1 MLLSIKSI
9 LWMYS
14 TLVITY
20 MLPKVKAEKK
30 TLVKGSL
37 SGTSVLPCFFSTTPT
52 IASSYA
58 AEYLRI
64 KWSKVELDKSG
75 KDAKETTVLVAQNGN
90 IKIGQS
96 YKDRVSVPTHSE
108 ETGDA
113 SLTFSK
119 LRASDAGVY
128 RCDVMYGVEDTQGI
142 VSLAVEGVVFH
153 YRAATSRYT
162 LNFTQA
168 QQTCLENGAVIAS
181 PEQLKAAYED
191 GFEQCDAGWL
201 SDQTVRYPIRHP
213 RIGCFGDKMGKKG
226 VRTYG
231 RRFPNE
237 TYDVY
242 CYVEHMEDEVVHV
255 SVPEKL
261 TFEEAKELCQKRDG
275 VLASV
280 GNMYVAWRNG
290 FDQCDYGWL
299 ADGSVR
305 YPASVAR
312 PQCGGGLLGVRT
324 LYRYENQTGFPY
336 PDSKFDAYCYERKKV
351 ITEPTTVKLITSLK
365 TDSVKSSSAKVTLKP
380 PVFETSITEVAVT
393 KTEAPALEETTLET
407 AEDTKMT
414 TDVAEEK
421 REMEVLMENIKLT
434 TLLPQTVTDGEI
446 STYET
451 LGRTEYDVSPRL
463 TESTSAALELEHT
476 YSEAELPEEQGRSE
490 SIEDA
495 FLTSIIFQDSTA
507 VAKSS
512 TGLWEDTETGDT
524 HKHDADN
531 QTEQIE
537 VGPMMTATD
546 SLLPPSRREFP
557 RTGTSV
563 SLTKE
568 NMYLGAHSTKE
579 PTKKSMEAKSDKK
592 LTTVVIP
599 KSLFTDQYDLTT
611 EGEGRESM
619 YTVMPDRI
627 SGVATGS
634 VPESDVP
641 AASESPVEEHAV
653 TTGQYSTAD
662 ESSPFIKFSSAAVF
676 DNEASAEGSRE
687 DLRDVQPTMSSGI
700 PVSFSVSAVNQTGSE
715 AIVLSGSTV
724 SLQNFGEHTTSAS
737 HSSQQTEGSAIL
749 EEQEK
754 AKEPETRTMD
764 VKISHATTVIPTY
777 VTAESEGRSASEKFT
792 HSPPASGMWLPTDKD
807 QGYMTEES
815 SHTKRIHE
823 LDTEDGI
830 SGMEPTSSPGQI
842 TEYTKHPGAPISAV
856 TDETET
862 SMEPAETKS
871 DEEAVSADFD
881 QNKDTTGVSHT
892 SSSLDLEMIT
902 VSKISVN
909 KSSATIKSFS
919 SSSVTVLPTGMHA
932 VMEVTEHE
940 GDETSGYVLKTSIPT
955 PEVEQ
960 REATETLVATVAM
973 PAEEVS
979 TEMEVSIPTE
989 MEISIP
995 TEMEVSKHTVTEES
1009 QTSIETSTEES
1020 VATLQD
1026 RKGTPSAG
1034 FGGTKGSIIFTDVR
1048 KVDTTVPQKE
1058 HDASLVPV
1066 TVESEVTRDMPVTD
1080 QTPLDGIFHTET
1092 TAKDSEVFP
1101 EEFSLKDRDKD
1112 IATES
1117 TLSVTSVQIQE
1128 QKTAPGSQSSQ
1139 MAFQEKQDETGS
1151 AYDETYPATK
1161 VSVPAV
1167 ELTDYGRILGRDETS
1182 TRTLR
1187 LTVTPKAETATDEEE
1202 NVTEVMPIT
1211 AGTQAK
1217 TYDSRGTPTREED
1230 SDVVSWESVL
1240 PPLTMPTGRSTV
1252 ESITRLTLGASPGQ
1266 TLEGSGVSEEPEEIK
1281 TAIFSANATDKATIL
1296 SGVTTPSISAVD
1308 KIQTTSASKPFVTQK
1323 SPRIIP
1329 EEEEEVTSND
1339 IIIIDESIS
1348 PSKATAD
1355 DDLTGKML
1363 EPEID
1368 KEYFTAST
1376 ATAVAR
1382 PTTPPKVKEATEA
1395 LQPQEV
1401 SPSTSHPDSGNDI
1414 RLYVIQITG
1423 NDTDHPVNEFLDL
1436 FNRHMLPHAIDEP
1449 HIDAESTQTE
1459 PCTSDSVQD
1468 SSEYIILDPF
1478 FPDFIEFEE
1487 EDDCENTTDVTTP
1500 PALQFI
1506 NGKQQVTSATKS
1518 TKAEEAR
1525 SDQIESVAH
1534 SKNVTFSQINETN
1547 TFIIP
1552 ETEASGTMQ
1561 PSKAGEVIGV
1571 FEVTQPTA
1579 DVAMLEPVYS
1589 GESEVAT
1596 TDKSIAITSSY
1607 EQSLQKNK
1615 GTITWHGT
1623 EENSTKDTN
1632 HLLLITNESS
1642 GDGSTESDLSSSV
1655 FSEIVTMSRKEDDEK
1670 NSGVTSAPDAFTVE
1684 SSAVT
1689 ASLDAVFN
1697 TATVGISVKDLIP
1710 EEATPAPGDHYKST
1724 VKLNANSPL
1733 ENLLETSNHT
1743 AKPEMS
1749 AASFIVLEGSGDV
1762 EEDITVTSATTTE
1775 TAVTET
1781 LSMQDGSLG
1790 SGTVLPTEI
1799 SVTISGITSAL
1810 PSGISTLYS
1819 AFDQSSEVTVATNSV
1834 SEFIMQ
1840 KVVTSSFVTEKSVE
1854 VEKEIQTTVYSS
1866 QENSATAAEGNSDL
1880 NEFGSTTNE
1889 VRTVSQEPTLL
1900 RKTVPVTGTVSSEMK
1915 KVTTIPFLREKKL
1928 FINEGSAEE
1937 PVDIFSGG
1945 PTRKV
1950 VSTDSP
1956 FIDSGSGDI
1965 DVIIESATLTSVP
1978 LRPVTETQTEK
1989 HEGKVY
1995 SIDDASL
2002 MNATT
2007 EYEEHARTDES
2018 AISVSSTG
2026 SDGLAKESGVATQT
2040 SQDVFSTGK
2049 PGEQNQ
2055 ETEPTHIVPSEVK
2068 SSPDSRKEIIFH
2080 VAPGV
2085 KTEDLE
2091 TSEVTSSP
2099 ESVVS
2104 NSPHDIM
2111 VTHGT
2116 GSIKAVAESAESKNA
2131 KVSSSTVSVGKILLI
2146 EHGSGEEFKGDSST
2160 TKLMSN
2166 GPTEEIL
2173 GSHFSFIDQGSGEAD
2188 TFIESFAK
2196 PAVSPTGRP
2205 ESQEKYDKK
2214 VVSTPSKDHA
2224 FTTEPDELVT
2234 STEHEIT
2241 TLETVTDIGME
2252 GKTIDELTVR
2262 AFSTKISLVNDTHS
2276 GEDRPREISTKAIE
2290 SSEETT
2296 TDSFFKSTQANH
2308 EHLGFLN
2315 IPTVS
2320 PYSEEKELETESVK
2334 KILLSF
2340 NDDRVTE
2347 PVNIERTYISSP
2359 VTDIEQ
2365 EEELVQNIFP
2375 TKDIPRSLLTPK
2387 EEKLTNNELI
2397 GDPLFSGQGS
2407 GDDLAVIPSVV
2418 TLSVK
2423 EIMSTS
2429 SPQTS
2434 HPASM
2439 RPNLSTDK
2447 TQDFE
2452 RESTESNAEVNE
2464 EVTSAVTEL
2473 LSETDPF
2480 PSSVI
2485 TPALAEESSR
2495 SFISKEI
2502 KEMTHYF
2509 LVTEEPHNKET
2520 NYRRGEN
2527 ETDRTTAT
2535 SKVVSQEETS
2545 HLLIKD
2551 GVTPVSVILS
2561 GTPNPE
2567 TEESL
2572 VASTTKMPGRIL
2584 TESSGEGSG
2593 WVGVLDS
2600 SSPDMFTHLSVPPV
2614 SKVELNASSSV
2625 PGEVYS
2631 EVMTTEAP
2639 IDGSQTVVTELASLF
2654 TEEKEIM
2661 AHPSAVQPKTATSEE
2676 LTSDTGIYE
2685 KIIPM
2690 IDDKRSVILNVS
2702 VYGDITLIEE
2712 RLQIP
2717 SEETTIIDMDHSK
2730 SMPEDIISVQT
2741 MPNSVIQSTYG
2752 GDDSMTAEG
2761 EKYDSTPKFSIT
2773 KEKTLGSGD
2782 SLSLTTSSQPSSESV
2797 TAEHRPKSDD
2807 KDLPSGNAM
2816 TFATETLI
2824 TTKLSEL
2831 GIFLP
2836 TVPSLASPR
2845 VPHESKHVVT
2855 STTEDTYELNTSANN
2870 RVIADQSETFSVSGF
2885 SGMGQDELD
2894 DKQSVLPSLTPVLT
2908 TETEETLTT
2917 DMLDVSIVTTQHTS
2931 QLTTVSSSKN
2941 EENHPTVYTNTK
2953 SASAEYEETDSV
2965 SFYSVP
2971 QTPKSSVTVQLVN
2984 GVSEYP
2990 EVVVPSTSSSKDLDQ
3005 SNHSSEGTFKEV
3017 SSDIAATYKPPTTE
3031 LLDRTE
3037 SSLLE
3042 FSLKPISES
3051 TTTESTP
3058 HFNRLVTDRIEETET
3073 SVTDLAV
3080 EEEATVSGDSPSIH
3094 VLPTDFL
3101 NFGERVSTDA
3111 PKVSTME
3118 VEASSGRVNNPH
3130 QEDDRSTT
3138 REIPWLFSTPVSD
3151 SPNSIESEVL
3161 KPDQEAVTMLASSS
3175 QPLDR
3180 STETQST
3187 LFGQEEITTISSNI
3201 ATNSTDPGN
3210 SPYQNEPSTISSEE
3224 PNTIELVT
3232 SSFSLPE
3239 VTNGSDFLIGTSVGS
3254 VEGTAVQIPG
3264 QDPCKSN
3271 PCLNGGTCYPR
3282 GSFYICTCLPGFNG
3296 EQCELDID
3304 ECQSNPCRNGATCID
3319 GLNTFTCLCLP
3330 SYIGALCEQDT
3341 ETCDYGWHKFQGQ
3354 CYKYFAH
3361 RRTWDT
3367 AERECRLQGAHLTSI
3382 LSHEEQI
3389 FVNRIGHDYQWIG
3402 LNDKMFERDFR
3413 WTDGSP
3419 LQYENWRPN
3428 QPDSF
3433 FSAGEDC
3440 VVIIWH
3446 ENGQWNDVPC
3456 NYHLTYTCKKGT
3468 VACGQPPVVENAK
3481 TFGKMKPRYEINS
3494 LIRYHCKDGFIQR
3507 HIPTIRCQ
3515 GNGRWDMPKITCMN
3529 PSTYQRTY
3537 SKKYYYKH
3545 SSSGKG
3551 TSLNSSKHYHR
3562 WIRTWQDSRR

>member
-1 MLLSIKSI
+1 MLLSIKGI

-30 TLVKGSL
+30 TMVKGSL

-113 SLTFSK
+113 SLIFSK

-168 QQTCLENGAVIAS
+168 QQTCLDNGAVIAT

-261 TFEEAKELCQKRDG
+261 TFEEAKELCRKRDG

-280 GNMYVAWRNG
+280 GNLYVAWRNG

-336 PDSKFDAYCYERKKV
+336 PDSKFDAYCYERKKIV
-351 ITEPTTVKLITSLK
+351 SEPTTVKLITSMK

-380 PVFETSITEVAVT
+380 PVSETLITEVAVT
-393 KTEAPALEETTLET
+393 KTEVPALEETTLGTE
-407 AEDTKMT
+407 EDTEMT

-446 STYET
+446 STYDP
-451 LGRTEYDVSPRL
+451 LGRTEHDVSPRL

-512 TGLWEDTETGDT
+512 TGSWEDTEAGDT
-524 HKHDADN
+524 QKHDADN

-546 SLLPPSRREFP
+546 SLLPTSPREFP

-579 PTKKSMEAKSDKK
+579 PTKKSMEAKSDNK

-599 KSLFTDQYDLTT
+599 KALFTDQYDLTT

-619 YTVMPDRI
+619 YTVMPDRV
-627 SGVATGS
+627 SGMATGS
-634 VPESDVP
+634 VAGSDV
-641 AASESPVEEHAV
+641 ASETFVGDNAV
-653 TTGQYSTAD
+653 TNGQFSTAD
-662 ESSPFIKFSSAAVF
+662 ESTPFVRFSSATVF
-676 DNEASAEGSRE
+676 DIEASAEGSKE
-687 DLRDVQPTMSSGI
+687 DLRDVQPTMPPGI

-715 AIVLSGSTV
+715 AITLSGNTASP
-724 SLQNFGEHTTSAS
+724 QNFGESATYVI
-737 HSSQQTEGSAIL
+737 HSSQQMEGSAAL

-754 AKEPETRTMD
+754 TKEPEMNTMD
-764 VKISHATTVIPTY
+764 VRISHATTVVPTG
-777 VTAESEGRSASEKFT
+777 VTAVSEERSASEKFT
-792 HSPPASGMWLPTDKD
+792 QAPPASGMWLLTDKD
-807 QGYMTEES
+807 QGYMTEGS

-830 SGMEPTSSPGQI
+830 SGMEPTSSPGHI
-842 TEYTKHPGAPISAV
+842 AEYTKHPAAPISAV

-881 QNKDTTGVSHT
+881 QSKDTTSVSHT
-892 SSSLDLEMIT
+892 SSFLDLEMIT
-902 VSKISVN
+902 VSKISVDE
-909 KSSATIKSFS
+909 SSATVKSLS
-919 SSSVTVLPTGMHA
+919 SSSVTVLPAAMPT
-932 VMEVTEHE
+932 VLEVTEHE
-940 GDETSGYVLKTSIPT
+940 GDETSGYVLKMSLPT

-960 REATETLVATVAM
+960 REATETSIAT

-979 TEMEVSIPTE
+979 TG
-989 MEISIP
+989 
-995 TEMEVSKHTVTEES
+995 MEVSKYTVTEGG
-1009 QTSIETSTEES
+1009 QTSIATSDEEES

-1034 FGGTKGSIIFTDVR
+1034 FGGTKEFIVFTDAT

-1066 TVESEVTRDMPVTD
+1066 TVESEVTRDMAVTD
-1080 QTPLDGIFHTET
+1080 QTPFGGIFHPEATEI
-1092 TAKDSEVFP
+1092 TAKGSEVFP
-1101 EEFSLKDRDKD
+1101 EGFSTKDQDKEPD
-1112 IATES
+1112 TATES
-1117 TLSVTSVQIQE
+1117 TLSVTSVQIHE
-1128 QKTAPGSQSSQ
+1128 QKTAPGSESSQ
-1139 MAFQEKQDETGS
+1139 TTIQEKQDETGS
-1151 AYDETYPATK
+1151 AYDEMYPATE

-1167 ELTDYGRILGRDETS
+1167 KLADYGRVLGPDETS
-1182 TRTLR
+1182 TRTLH
-1187 LTVTPKAETATDEEE
+1187 LPVPPKAETATDQEEK
-1202 NVTEVMPIT
+1202 VTEVMPVT

-1217 TYDSRGTPTREED
+1217 AYESRGTPAREEG

-1240 PPLTMPTGRSTV
+1240 SPHMMPTGRSTV
-1252 ESITRLTLGASPGQ
+1252 ESITHLNLGASPSQ
-1266 TLEGSGVSEEPEEIK
+1266 TVEGSGTSEEPEEIIP
-1281 TAIFSANATDKATIL
+1281 AIFSANATDKATIL
-1296 SGVTTPSISAVD
+1296 SDVTTPSVSAVE
-1308 KIQTTSASKPFVTQK
+1308 KIQPTSASKPFVTQK

-1355 DDLTGKML
+1355 DDLTRKVL

-1382 PTTPPKVKEATEA
+1382 PTAPPKVKEATEA

-1436 FNRHMLPHAIDEP
+1436 FSRHMLPHAIDEP
-1449 HIDAESTQTE
+1449 HIDAESAQTE

-1478 FPDFIEFEE
+1478 FPNFIEFEE
-1487 EDDCENTTDVTTP
+1487 EEDCENTTDVTTP

-1506 NGKQQVTSATKS
+1506 NGKQQVTSAPKS

-1547 TFIIP
+1547 TFIIS

-1561 PSKAGEVIGV
+1561 PSKAGEVIGA

-1589 GESEVAT
+1589 GESEVVT

-1607 EQSLQKNK
+1607 EQSLQKTK
-1615 GTITWHGT
+1615 ETITWHGT
-1623 EENSTKDTN
+1623 EESSTKDTKN
-1632 HLLLITNESS
+1632 LLLITSESS

-1655 FSEIVTMSRKEDDEK
+1655 SSEIVTTRKEDDEK
-1670 NSGVTSAPDAFTVE
+1670 NSDITSAPDAFTVE

-1689 ASLDAVFN
+1689 TSLDAVFN
-1697 TATVGISVKDLIP
+1697 TATVGIGVKNLTL
-1710 EEATPAPGDHYKST
+1710 EKATPAPGDHEKST
-1724 VKLNANSPL
+1724 LKLNANSPV
-1733 ENLLETSNHT
+1733 ENLLETSTHA
-1743 AKPEMS
+1743 AKPGMS
-1749 AASFIVLEGSGDV
+1749 TASFLVLEGSGDV
-1762 EEDITVTSATTTE
+1762 EEDTTVTSAMTTE

-1781 LSMQDGSLG
+1781 LSMQDISLG
-1790 SGTVLPTEI
+1790 SGTELPTET
-1799 SVTISGITSAL
+1799 SVTISGITSVL
-1810 PSGISTLYS
+1810 PRGISSLYS
-1819 AFDQSSEVTVATNSV
+1819 AFDQSSEVIVATNPV
-1834 SEFIMQ
+1834 SELITE
-1840 KVVTSSFVTEKSVE
+1840 KVVVSSPVTEKNIE
-1854 VEKEIQTTVYSS
+1854 DEKETQTTVYSS
-1866 QENSATAAEGNSDL
+1866 QENSATAAEGNLEL
-1880 NEFGSTTNE
+1880 NELGSTTSE
-1889 VRTVSQEPTLL
+1889 VRTVSQEPTPL
-1900 RKTVPVTGTVSSEMK
+1900 RKTVLVTDTVSSEIK
-1915 KVTTIPFLREKKL
+1915 KVTTVPLLREKV
-1928 FINEGSAEE
+1928 FINEGSAEQ

-1950 VSTDSP
+1950 VSTDSL
-1956 FIDSGSGDI
+1956 FIDTGSGDI
-1965 DVIIESATLTSVP
+1965 EVITESATLSPVP
-1978 LRPVTETQTEK
+1978 LRPITETQTQK
-1989 HEGKVY
+1989 HEGRVY
-1995 SIDDASL
+1995 STGDAPL
-2002 MNATT
+2002 KNATT
-2007 EYEEHARTDES
+2007 EYEEHARTGES

-2026 SDGLAKESGVATQT
+2026 SDGLTKESGVASQM
-2040 SQDVFSTGK
+2040 SQDVFHTGNL
-2049 PGEQNQ
+2049 GEQTQ
-2055 ETEPTHIVPSEVK
+2055 ERETTYTAPSEVK
-2068 SSPDSRKEIIFH
+2068 PSPDSRKEIVSH

-2091 TSEVTSSP
+2091 MGEVTSPP
-2099 ESVVS
+2099 ESAVS
-2104 NSPHDIM
+2104 NSPHDVM

-2116 GSIKAVAESAESKNA
+2116 GSIKAVADSTESKNA
-2131 KVSSSTVSVGKILLI
+2131 KVSSSTASLGKILLI

-2160 TKLMSN
+2160 TKLISN

-2173 GSHFSFIDQGSGEAD
+2173 GSNFSFVDQGSGEAD
-2188 TFIESFAK
+2188 TLIESFAK
-2196 PAVSPTGRP
+2196 TAVSPTERP
-2205 ESQEKYDKK
+2205 ETQEKYDKK
-2214 VVSTPSKDHA
+2214 VVSTPSMDHT
-2224 FTTEPDELVT
+2224 FTTEPDASHKSQVT
-2234 STEHEIT
+2234 STEHEVT
-2241 TLETVTDIGME
+2241 TMGTVTGIRME
-2252 GKTIDELTVR
+2252 EKAIDELTVR
-2262 AFSTKISLVNDTHS
+2262 AFPTKIPLVDDIHPEGDT
-2276 GEDRPREISTKAIE
+2276 PREISPKAIE

-2296 TDSFFKSTQANH
+2296 TDPFFKNTQANH

-2315 IPTVS
+2315 VPTVS

-2334 KILLSF
+2334 DILLPF

-2347 PVNIERTYISSP
+2347 SVKFEMEHISSP

-2365 EEELVQNIFP
+2365 EEELIQNIFP

-2387 EEKLTNNELI
+2387 EEKITNNELI
-2397 GDPLFSGQGS
+2397 SDPLFSGEGS
-2407 GDDLAVIPSVV
+2407 GDDLAVISSVV
-2418 TLSVK
+2418 PPAVK

-2429 SPQTS
+2429 SPQTY
-2434 HPASM
+2434 PANTE
-2439 RPNLSTDK
+2439 PKFSTDK

-2452 RESTESNAEVNE
+2452 RGSTESNAEVNE
-2464 EVTSAVTEL
+2464 EVKSAVTEL
-2473 LSETDPF
+2473 LAETEDQF

-2485 TPALAEESSR
+2485 TSSPALAEESTKNLS
-2495 SFISKEI
+2495 SKEI
-2502 KEMTHYF
+2502 EEMTHYF
-2509 LVTEEPHNKET
+2509 VTIEEPRNMGT
-2520 NYRRGEN
+2520 DYRRGEN
-2527 ETDRTTAT
+2527 ETNGTTAT
-2535 SKVVSQEETS
+2535 SKAVSQEETS
-2545 HLLIKD
+2545 HILIKD
-2551 GVTPVSVILS
+2551 GITPVSVILS
-2561 GTPNPE
+2561 GTPNLE
-2567 TEESL
+2567 TKESL
-2572 VASTTKMPGRIL
+2572 VTSAPRMPGRL
-2584 TESSGEGSG
+2584 LPESSGEGSG

-2600 SSPDMFTHLSVPPV
+2600 SSPDMFTHLSIPPV

-2639 IDGSQTVVTELASLF
+2639 IDGSQTVTTALASLF
-2654 TEEKEIM
+2654 TEAKEIM
-2661 AHPSAVQPKTATSEE
+2661 ENPSDVQPKTATSEE
-2676 LTSDTGIYE
+2676 LTSDTGISE

-2690 IDDKRSVILNVS
+2690 IDDKRNVILNVS

-2741 MPNSVIQSTYG
+2741 MPNPVIQSTYG

-2773 KEKTLGSGD
+2773 KEKTLGSD
-2782 SLSLTTSSQPSSESV
+2782 DSLTTSSQPSSESV
-2797 TAEHRPKSDD
+2797 TAGHRPKSDD
-2807 KDLPSGNAM
+2807 KDLGSGNAM
-2816 TFATETLI
+2816 RFTTESLI
-2824 TTKLSEL
+2824 TTELSEL

-2836 TVPSLASPR
+2836 TVPSLASPQ

-2870 RVIADQSETFSVSGF
+2870 QVIANQSETISVSGF
-2885 SGMGQDELD
+2885 SGMGQEEPD
-2894 DKQSVLPSLTPVLT
+2894 DKQTMIPSLTPVLT
-2908 TETEETLTT
+2908 AETEKALTT
-2917 DMLDVSIVTTQHTS
+2917 DMLDVSDVTTQQTS
-2931 QLTTVSSSKN
+2931 QLTSVSFSKN
-2941 EENHPTVYTNTK
+2941 EDNHPTVYTNTK
-2953 SASAEYEETDSV
+2953 SASAEYEETDSE
-2965 SFYSVP
+2965 SFYSLP

-2990 EVVVPSTSSSKDLDQ
+2990 EVVIPSTSSSKDSDQ
-3005 SNHSSEGTFKEV
+3005 SDHSSEGTFKEV
-3017 SSDIAATYKPPTTE
+3017 SSDIAATYKPPTTD

-3042 FSLKPISES
+3042 FSPKPISES
-3051 TTTESTP
+3051 TTTESSP
-3058 HFNRLVTDRIEETET
+3058 QFNRLVTDRTEETET
-3073 SVTDLAV
+3073 SVSDLAV
-3080 EEEATVSGDSPSIH
+3080 EEEASISGDSPSIH
-3094 VLPTDFL
+3094 VLPTAFL
-3101 NFGERVSTDA
+3101 NFGESASTDV
-3111 PKVSTME
+3111 PKVSTIN
-3118 VEASSGRVNNPH
+3118 VATSSGRVNNLH
-3130 QEDDRSTT
+3130 QEADRSTEK
-3138 REIPWLFSTPVSD
+3138 EIPWLLSTPVSD
-3151 SPNSIESEVL
+3151 SPNSIESEVF

-3180 STETQST
+3180 DTETQSA
-3187 LFGQEEITTISSNI
+3187 LFGREEVTTISSNI
-3201 ATNSTDPGN
+3201 ATNSAAPGN
-3210 SPYQNEPSTISSEE
+3210 SLYQNEQSTISSEE

-3537 SKKYYYKH
+3537 SKKYFYKH

>member
-1 MLLSIKSI
+1 M
-9 LWMYS
+9 
-14 TLVITY
+14 
-20 MLPKVKAEKK
+20 
-30 TLVKGSL
+30 
-37 SGTSVLPCFFSTTPT
+37 
-52 IASSYA
+52 
-58 AEYLRI
+58 
-64 KWSKVELDKSG
+64 
-75 KDAKETTVLVAQNGN
+75 
-90 IKIGQS
+90 
-96 YKDRVSVPTHSE
+96 
-108 ETGDA
+108 
-113 SLTFSK
+113 
-119 LRASDAGVY
+119 
-128 RCDVMYGVEDTQGI
+128 
-142 VSLAVEGVVFH
+142 
-153 YRAATSRYT
+153 
-162 LNFTQA
+162 
-168 QQTCLENGAVIAS
+168 
-181 PEQLKAAYED
+181 
-191 GFEQCDAGWL
+191 
-201 SDQTVRYPIRHP
+201 
-213 RIGCFGDKMGKKG
+213 
-226 VRTYG
+226 
-231 RRFPNE
+231 
-237 TYDVY
+237 
-242 CYVEHMEDEVVHV
+242 
-255 SVPEKL
+255 
-261 TFEEAKELCQKRDG
+261 
-275 VLASV
+275 
-280 GNMYVAWRNG
+280 
-290 FDQCDYGWL
+290 
-299 ADGSVR
+299 
-305 YPASVAR
+305 
-312 PQCGGGLLGVRT
+312 
-324 LYRYENQTGFPY
+324 
-336 PDSKFDAYCYERKKV
+336 
-351 ITEPTTVKLITSLK
+351 
-365 TDSVKSSSAKVTLKP
+365 
-380 PVFETSITEVAVT
+380 
-393 KTEAPALEETTLET
+393 
-407 AEDTKMT
+407 
-414 TDVAEEK
+414 
-421 REMEVLMENIKLT
+421 
-434 TLLPQTVTDGEI
+434 
-446 STYET
+446 
-451 LGRTEYDVSPRL
+451 
-463 TESTSAALELEHT
+463 
-476 YSEAELPEEQGRSE
+476 
-490 SIEDA
+490 
-495 FLTSIIFQDSTA
+495 
-507 VAKSS
+507 
-512 TGLWEDTETGDT
+512 
-524 HKHDADN
+524 
-531 QTEQIE
+531 
-537 VGPMMTATD
+537 
-546 SLLPPSRREFP
+546 
-557 RTGTSV
+557 
-563 SLTKE
+563 
-568 NMYLGAHSTKE
+568 
-579 PTKKSMEAKSDKK
+579 
-592 LTTVVIP
+592 
-599 KSLFTDQYDLTT
+599 
-611 EGEGRESM
+611 
-619 YTVMPDRI
+619 
-627 SGVATGS
+627 
-634 VPESDVP
+634 
-641 AASESPVEEHAV
+641 
-653 TTGQYSTAD
+653 
-662 ESSPFIKFSSAAVF
+662 
-676 DNEASAEGSRE
+676 
-687 DLRDVQPTMSSGI
+687 
-700 PVSFSVSAVNQTGSE
+700 
-715 AIVLSGSTV
+715 
-724 SLQNFGEHTTSAS
+724 
-737 HSSQQTEGSAIL
+737 
-749 EEQEK
+749 
-754 AKEPETRTMD
+754 RTMD
-764 VKISHATTVIPTY
+764 VKIPHATTVIPTC
-777 VTAESEGRSASEKFT
+777 VTAESEGHSASEKFT
-792 HSPPASGMWLPTDKD
+792 QAPPASGMWLPTDKD
-807 QGYMTEES
+807 QEYMTEVS

-830 SGMEPTSSPGQI
+830 SGMEPTSSPGQM
-842 TEYTKHPGAPISAV
+842 TEHTKHPGAPISAIIDV
-856 TDETET
+856 TET
-862 SMEPAETKS
+862 SVEPAETKS
-871 DEEAVSADFD
+871 DEESVSADFD
-881 QNKDTTGVSHT
+881 QSKDTTSVSHT

-902 VSKISVN
+902 VSKISVDE
-909 KSSATIKSFS
+909 SSATIMSFS
-919 SSSVTVLPTGMHA
+919 SSSVTVLPTA
-932 VMEVTEHE
+932 IPTVMEVTEHKGGE
-940 GDETSGYVLKTSIPT
+940 IPGYVLKTSIPT

-960 REATETLVATVAM
+960 REATETLVATS
-973 PAEEVS
+973 AEEVS
-979 TEMEVSIPTE
+979 TEMEVSTY
-989 MEISIP
+989 
-995 TEMEVSKHTVTEES
+995 TVTEEG
-1009 QTSIETSTEES
+1009 QTSIASSAEEES

-1034 FGGTKGSIIFTDVR
+1034 FGGTKESIIFTGVT

-1080 QTPLDGIFHTET
+1080 QSPFDGIFHTEATET

-1101 EEFSLKDRDKD
+1101 EELFTKDQDT
-1112 IATES
+1112 ATES
-1117 TLSVTSVQIQE
+1117 TLSVTSVQTHE
-1128 QKTAPGSQSSQ
+1128 QKTAPGSESPQT
-1139 MAFQEKQDETGS
+1139 AIQEKQDETGS
-1151 AYDETYPATK
+1151 AYDETYPATE

-1167 ELTDYGRILGRDETS
+1167 KLTDYGRVLGPDEAT
-1182 TRTLR
+1182 TRTLH
-1187 LTVTPKAETATDEEE
+1187 LTMTLKAETATDQEEK
-1202 NVTEVMPIT
+1202 VTEVMPIT
-1211 AGTQAK
+1211 SGTQAK
-1217 TYDSRGTPTREED
+1217 TYESRGTPTREED

-1240 PPLTMPTGRSTV
+1240 PPHTMPTGHSTV
-1252 ESITRLTLGASPGQ
+1252 ESIAHLTLGASPSQ
-1266 TLEGSGVSEEPEEIK
+1266 TLEGSGISEEPEEIK
-1281 TAIFSANATDKATIL
+1281 TAVFSANATDKATIL
-1296 SGVTTPSISAVD
+1296 SDVTPHSISAVD
-1308 KIQTTSASKPFVTQK
+1308 KIQPTSASKPFVTQK

-1382 PTTPPKVKEATEA
+1382 PTAPPKVKEATEA
-1395 LQPQEV
+1395 LQSQEV

-1436 FNRHMLPHAIDEP
+1436 FSRHMLPHAIDEP
-1449 HIDAESTQTE
+1449 HIDAESAQTE

-1478 FPDFIEFEE
+1478 FPNFIDFEE
-1487 EDDCENTTDVTTP
+1487 EEDCENTTDVTTP

-1506 NGKQQVTSATKS
+1506 NGKQQVTSAPKS

-1561 PSKAGEVIGV
+1561 PSKAGEVIGA

-1589 GESEVAT
+1589 GESEVST

-1615 GTITWHGT
+1615 ETVTWHGT
-1623 EENSTKDTN
+1623 EESSTKDTKN
-1632 HLLLITNESS
+1632 LLLITSESS

-1670 NSGVTSAPDAFTVE
+1670 NYSITSAPDAFTVE

-1697 TATVGISVKDLIP
+1697 TATVGTGVKDLIP
-1710 EEATPAPGDHYKST
+1710 EESTPAPGDHNKST
-1724 VKLNANSPL
+1724 IKLNANSPV
-1733 ENLLETSNHT
+1733 ENLLETSSHT

-1749 AASFIVLEGSGDV
+1749 ASSFLVLEGSGDV
-1762 EEDITVTSATTTE
+1762 EEDITVTSAMTTE

-1781 LSMQDGSLG
+1781 LSMQDISLG

-1810 PSGISTLYS
+1810 PRGINTLYS

-1834 SEFIMQ
+1834 SEFITE
-1840 KVVTSSFVTEKSVE
+1840 KVVASSLVTERNIE
-1854 VEKEIQTTVYSS
+1854 DEKEIQTTVYSS
-1866 QENSATAAEGNSDL
+1866 QENSATAAEGNSEL
-1880 NEFGSTTNE
+1880 NEHGSTTSE

-1900 RKTVPVTGTVSSEMK
+1900 RKTVPVTGTISSEIR
-1915 KVTTIPFLREKKL
+1915 KVTTVPLLREKNL

-1937 PVDIFSGG
+1937 PADIFSGG
-1945 PTRKV
+1945 PTRTV

-1956 FIDSGSGDI
+1956 FIDAGSGDM

-1978 LRPVTETQTEK
+1978 LKPVTETQTEK

-2002 MNATT
+2002 KNATT
-2007 EYEEHARTDES
+2007 EYEEHAKTDES

-2026 SDGLAKESGVATQT
+2026 SDGLTNEAGVASQI
-2040 SQDVFSTGK
+2040 SQDVFSTGNL
-2049 PGEQNQ
+2049 GEQNQ
-2055 ETEPTHIVPSEVK
+2055 ETQPTYTAPSEVK
-2068 SSPDSRKEIIFH
+2068 SSPASRKEVISH

-2091 TSEVTSSP
+2091 TGEVTSSP

-2116 GSIKAVAESAESKNA
+2116 GSIKAVAESTESKNA
-2131 KVSSSTVSVGKILLI
+2131 KVSSSTVSLGKILLI
-2146 EHGSGEEFKGDSST
+2146 EHGSGEDFNGDSST

-2173 GSHFSFIDQGSGEAD
+2173 GSHFSFIDPGSGETD

-2196 PAVSPTGRP
+2196 TTVSPTGTP
-2205 ESQEKYDKK
+2205 ETREKYDKK
-2214 VVSTPSKDHA
+2214 VVSTPSMDHA
-2224 FTTEPDELVT
+2224 FTTKPDELVT
-2234 STEHEIT
+2234 STEHEET
-2241 TLETVTDIGME
+2241 TMGTVTDIRME
-2252 GKTIDELTVR
+2252 KKTIDELTMR
-2262 AFSTKISLVNDTHS
+2262 AFTTKVPLLEDIHS
-2276 GEDRPREISTKAIE
+2276 GEDRPREISPKAIE

-2296 TDSFFKSTQANH
+2296 TDPFLKSTQANYV
-2308 EHLGFLN
+2308 HLEFLSV
-2315 IPTVS
+2315 PTVS

-2334 KILLSF
+2334 KILLPF

-2347 PVNIERTYISSP
+2347 PVKIERKYISSP

-2375 TKDIPRSLLTPK
+2375 TKDTPRPLLTPK
-2387 EEKLTNNELI
+2387 KEELMNNELI

-2407 GDDLAVIPSVV
+2407 GDDLAVISSVV
-2418 TLSVK
+2418 PLAVK

-2429 SPQTS
+2429 SPHTS
-2434 HPASM
+2434 HPANM
-2439 RPNLSTDK
+2439 GPKLATDK

-2452 RESTESNAEVNE
+2452 RGSTESNAEVNE

-2473 LSETDPF
+2473 LSETEDQF

-2485 TPALAEESSR
+2485 TSAPALAEESSK
-2495 SFISKEI
+2495 SFSSKEI
-2502 KEMTHYF
+2502 EETTHYF
-2509 LVTEEPHNKET
+2509 VAIEEPHNKET

-2535 SKVVSQEETS
+2535 SKAVSQEETS

-2551 GVTPVSVILS
+2551 GVTPVSVVLS
-2561 GTPNPE
+2561 GTPNLE

-2572 VASTTKMPGRIL
+2572 VTATTKMPGRVL
-2584 TESSGEGSG
+2584 PESSGEGSG
-2593 WVGVLDS
+2593 WTGVLDS
-2600 SSPDMFTHLSVPPV
+2600 SSPDMFTHLSIPPV
-2614 SKVELNASSSV
+2614 SQVELNASSSV

-2639 IDGSQTVVTELASLF
+2639 IGGSQTVITGLASLF

-2661 AHPSAVQPKTATSEE
+2661 ANPSAVQPKTASSEE

-2690 IDDKRSVILNVS
+2690 IDDKRSAILNVS

-2741 MPNSVIQSTYG
+2741 MPNPVIQSTYG

-2761 EKYDSTPKFSIT
+2761 EKYGSTPKFSIT
-2773 KEKTLGSGD
+2773 KEKTLESGD

-2797 TAEHRPKSDD
+2797 TAGHRPKPDD
-2807 KDLPSGNAM
+2807 KDLGSGNAM
-2816 TFATETLI
+2816 KFATETLI
-2824 TTKLSEL
+2824 TTELSEL
-2831 GIFLP
+2831 GILLP
-2836 TVPSLASPR
+2836 TVPSLASPH

-2855 STTEDTYELNTSANN
+2855 STTEDTYELNTSADNQ
-2870 RVIADQSETFSVSGF
+2870 VIADQSETISVSGF
-2885 SGMGQDELD
+2885 SGMGQEDLD
-2894 DKQSVLPSLTPVLT
+2894 DKQPVVPSLTPVLT
-2908 TETEETLTT
+2908 TETEKALTT
-2917 DMLDVSIVTTQHTS
+2917 GMFDVSIVTTQRTS

-2941 EENHPTVYTNTK
+2941 EEKHLTVYTNTK

-2990 EVVVPSTSSSKDLDQ
+2990 EVIIPSTSSSQDSDQ
-3005 SNHSSEGTFKEV
+3005 SGHSSAGTFKEV

-3042 FSLKPISES
+3042 FSPKPVSES
-3051 TTTESTP
+3051 STTESTP
-3058 HFNRLVTDRIEETET
+3058 HFNRLVTDRTEETET

-3094 VLPTDFL
+3094 VLPTAFL
-3101 NFGERVSTDA
+3101 NFGERASTDV
-3111 PKVSTME
+3111 PKVSTIK
-3118 VEASSGRVNNPH
+3118 VEASSGRVNNPR
-3130 QEDDRSTT
+3130 QEDDRSTE
-3138 REIPWLFSTPVSD
+3138 REMPWLFSTPVSD
-3151 SPNSIESEVL
+3151 SPSSVESEVF
-3161 KPDQEAVTMLASSS
+3161 KPDQEAVTMLASPS

-3180 STETQST
+3180 STETQSA

-3201 ATNSTDPGN
+3201 ATNSTAPGN
-3210 SPYQNEPSTISSEE
+3210 SLYQNEQSTISSEE

-3232 SSFSLPE
+3232 SSFSLLE

-3419 LQYENWRPN
+3419 L
-3428 QPDSF
+3428 
-3433 FSAGEDC
+3433 
-3440 VVIIWH
+3440 
-3446 ENGQWNDVPC
+3446 
-3456 NYHLTYTCKKGT
+3456 
-3468 VACGQPPVVENAK
+3468 
-3481 TFGKMKPRYEINS
+3481 
-3494 LIRYHCKDGFIQR
+3494 
-3507 HIPTIRCQ
+3507 
-3515 GNGRWDMPKITCMN
+3515 
-3529 PSTYQRTY
+3529 
-3537 SKKYYYKH
+3537 
-3545 SSSGKG
+3545 
-3551 TSLNSSKHYHR
+3551 
-3562 WIRTWQDSRR
+3562 

>member
-168 QQTCLENGAVIAS
+168 QQTCLDNGAVIAS

-261 TFEEAKELCQKRDG
+261 TFEEAKELCRKRDG

-280 GNMYVAWRNG
+280 GNLYVAWRNG

-336 PDSKFDAYCYERKKV
+336 PDSKFDAYCYERKK
-351 ITEPTTVKLITSLK
+351 IISEPTTVKLITSLK

-380 PVFETSITEVAVT
+380 PVFETSTAEVAVT
-393 KTEAPALEETTLET
+393 KTEVPALEETTLET
-407 AEDTKMT
+407 EEDTEMT

-446 STYET
+446 STYDT

-476 YSEAELPEEQGRSE
+476 YSEAELPEEQ
-490 SIEDA
+490 
-495 FLTSIIFQDSTA
+495 
-507 VAKSS
+507 
-512 TGLWEDTETGDT
+512 
-524 HKHDADN
+524 
-531 QTEQIE
+531 
-537 VGPMMTATD
+537 
-546 SLLPPSRREFP
+546 
-557 RTGTSV
+557 
-563 SLTKE
+563 
-568 NMYLGAHSTKE
+568 
-579 PTKKSMEAKSDKK
+579 
-592 LTTVVIP
+592 
-599 KSLFTDQYDLTT
+599 
-611 EGEGRESM
+611 
-619 YTVMPDRI
+619 
-627 SGVATGS
+627 
-634 VPESDVP
+634 
-641 AASESPVEEHAV
+641 
-653 TTGQYSTAD
+653 
-662 ESSPFIKFSSAAVF
+662 
-676 DNEASAEGSRE
+676 
-687 DLRDVQPTMSSGI
+687 
-700 PVSFSVSAVNQTGSE
+700 
-715 AIVLSGSTV
+715 
-724 SLQNFGEHTTSAS
+724 
-737 HSSQQTEGSAIL
+737 
-749 EEQEK
+749 
-754 AKEPETRTMD
+754 
-764 VKISHATTVIPTY
+764 
-777 VTAESEGRSASEKFT
+777 
-792 HSPPASGMWLPTDKD
+792 
-807 QGYMTEES
+807 
-815 SHTKRIHE
+815 
-823 LDTEDGI
+823 
-830 SGMEPTSSPGQI
+830 
-842 TEYTKHPGAPISAV
+842 
-856 TDETET
+856 
-862 SMEPAETKS
+862 
-871 DEEAVSADFD
+871 
-881 QNKDTTGVSHT
+881 
-892 SSSLDLEMIT
+892 
-902 VSKISVN
+902 
-909 KSSATIKSFS
+909 
-919 SSSVTVLPTGMHA
+919 
-932 VMEVTEHE
+932 
-940 GDETSGYVLKTSIPT
+940 
-955 PEVEQ
+955 
-960 REATETLVATVAM
+960 
-973 PAEEVS
+973 
-979 TEMEVSIPTE
+979 
-989 MEISIP
+989 
-995 TEMEVSKHTVTEES
+995 
-1009 QTSIETSTEES
+1009 
-1020 VATLQD
+1020 
-1026 RKGTPSAG
+1026 
-1034 FGGTKGSIIFTDVR
+1034 
-1048 KVDTTVPQKE
+1048 
-1058 HDASLVPV
+1058 
-1066 TVESEVTRDMPVTD
+1066 
-1080 QTPLDGIFHTET
+1080 
-1092 TAKDSEVFP
+1092 
-1101 EEFSLKDRDKD
+1101 
-1112 IATES
+1112 
-1117 TLSVTSVQIQE
+1117 
-1128 QKTAPGSQSSQ
+1128 
-1139 MAFQEKQDETGS
+1139 
-1151 AYDETYPATK
+1151 
-1161 VSVPAV
+1161 
-1167 ELTDYGRILGRDETS
+1167 
-1182 TRTLR
+1182 
-1187 LTVTPKAETATDEEE
+1187 
-1202 NVTEVMPIT
+1202 
-1211 AGTQAK
+1211 
-1217 TYDSRGTPTREED
+1217 
-1230 SDVVSWESVL
+1230 
-1240 PPLTMPTGRSTV
+1240 
-1252 ESITRLTLGASPGQ
+1252 
-1266 TLEGSGVSEEPEEIK
+1266 
-1281 TAIFSANATDKATIL
+1281 
-1296 SGVTTPSISAVD
+1296 
-1308 KIQTTSASKPFVTQK
+1308 
-1323 SPRIIP
+1323 
-1329 EEEEEVTSND
+1329 
-1339 IIIIDESIS
+1339 
-1348 PSKATAD
+1348 
-1355 DDLTGKML
+1355 
-1363 EPEID
+1363 
-1368 KEYFTAST
+1368 
-1376 ATAVAR
+1376 
-1382 PTTPPKVKEATEA
+1382 
-1395 LQPQEV
+1395 
-1401 SPSTSHPDSGNDI
+1401 
-1414 RLYVIQITG
+1414 
-1423 NDTDHPVNEFLDL
+1423 DHPVNEFLDL
-1436 FNRHMLPHAIDEP
+1436 FSRHMLPHAIDEP
-1449 HIDAESTQTE
+1449 HIDAESAQTE

-1478 FPDFIEFEE
+1478 FPDFVQFEE
-1487 EDDCENTTDVTTP
+1487 EEDCENTTDVTTP

-1506 NGKQQVTSATKS
+1506 NGKQQVTSAPKS

-1561 PSKAGEVIGV
+1561 PSKAGEVIGA

-1589 GESEVAT
+1589 GESEVAA

-1607 EQSLQKNK
+1607 EQSLQKDK
-1615 GTITWHGT
+1615 ETITWDGT
-1623 EENSTKDTN
+1623 EESSTKDAKN
-1632 HLLLITNESS
+1632 LVLITNESS
-1642 GDGSTESDLSSSV
+1642 GDSSTESDLSSSV

-1670 NSGVTSAPDAFTVE
+1670 NSGITSAPDAFTVE
-1684 SSAVT
+1684 SFAVT
-1689 ASLDAVFN
+1689 ASLDAVFH
-1697 TATVGISVKDLIP
+1697 TATVGIGVKDLIP
-1710 EEATPAPGDHYKST
+1710 EEVTPTPDHYKST
-1724 VKLNANSPL
+1724 IKLNANSSV
-1733 ENLLETSNHT
+1733 ENLLETSSHI
-1743 AKPEMS
+1743 AKPEMN
-1749 AASFIVLEGSGDV
+1749 ASSFRVLEGSGDA
-1762 EEDITVTSATTTE
+1762 EEDITITSAMTME
-1775 TAVTET
+1775 KAVTET
-1781 LSMQDGSLG
+1781 LSMRDISLG
-1790 SGTVLPTEI
+1790 SGTVLPTET

-1810 PSGISTLYS
+1810 PRGISTLYS

-1834 SEFIMQ
+1834 SEFIME
-1840 KVVTSSFVTEKSVE
+1840 KVVANSLVTEKNIE
-1854 VEKEIQTTVYSS
+1854 DEKEMQTTVYSS
-1866 QENSATAAEGNSDL
+1866 QENSATAAAGNL
-1880 NEFGSTTNE
+1880 ELGELGSTTSE
-1889 VRTVSQEPTLL
+1889 VRTVSQEPTLFRRTGL
-1900 RKTVPVTGTVSSEMK
+1900 VTGTISPEIK
-1915 KVTTIPFLREKKL
+1915 KVTTIPLLREKKL

-1937 PVDIFSGG
+1937 PADIFSGG

-1950 VSTDSP
+1950 VSTDSLL
-1956 FIDSGSGDI
+1956 IDPGSGDV
-1965 DVIIESATLTSVP
+1965 DVTIESATLTSVP

-1995 SIDDASL
+1995 SIGHAL
-2002 MNATT
+2002 PKNAIT

-2018 AISVSSTG
+2018 AISVSSTE
-2026 SDGLAKESGVATQT
+2026 SDGVTKEPGVT
-2040 SQDVFSTGK
+2040 SQMSWDVFSTGN
-2049 PGEQNQ
+2049 PGEKNQ
-2055 ETEPTHIVPSEVK
+2055 ETEPTYTTLPVVK
-2068 SSPDSRKEIIFH
+2068 TSPGSRKEIISH

-2091 TSEVTSSP
+2091 TNEVTSSP

-2111 VTHGT
+2111 VIHGT
-2116 GSIKAVAESAESKNA
+2116 GSIKAVAEPTESKNA
-2131 KVSSSTVSVGKILLI
+2131 KVGSSTVSLGKILLI

-2173 GSHFSFIDQGSGEAD
+2173 GSNFSFTDQGSGEAD

-2196 PAVSPTGRP
+2196 TVVSPTGRP
-2205 ESQEKYDKK
+2205 ETQEKYDEK
-2214 VVSTPSKDHA
+2214 VVSPPSMDHA
-2224 FTTEPDELVT
+2224 FTTEPDELVMG
-2234 STEHEIT
+2234 TEHEVT
-2241 TLETVTDIGME
+2241 TMGTVTDIRME
-2252 GKTIDELTVR
+2252 EKTTDELTVS
-2262 AFSTKISLVNDTHS
+2262 AFSTKIPLVEYIHS
-2276 GEDRPREISTKAIE
+2276 GEDRPREISPKAIE

-2296 TDSFFKSTQANH
+2296 TDPFFKSTLANY
-2308 EHLGFLN
+2308 EHLGFPNVL
-2315 IPTVS
+2315 TVS
-2320 PYSEEKELETESVK
+2320 PHSEEKELETESLK
-2334 KILLSF
+2334 KILLPF

-2347 PVNIERTYISSP
+2347 PVKIERKYISSP

-2365 EEELVQNIFP
+2365 EEELVQNVFP
-2375 TKDIPRSLLTPK
+2375 TRDIPRSLTPE
-2387 EEKLTNNELI
+2387 EEKLTNDEVI
-2397 GDPLFSGQGS
+2397 SDPLFSGQGS

-2418 TLSVK
+2418 PLAV
-2423 EIMSTS
+2423 EEVMSTS

-2434 HPASM
+2434 YTASM
-2439 RPNLSTDK
+2439 GPKLSTDK

-2452 RESTESNAEVNE
+2452 RGSTESNP
-2464 EVTSAVTEL
+2464 EVTEDVTNAVTEL
-2473 LSETDPF
+2473 LPETEDQF
-2480 PSSVI
+2480 LSSVI
-2485 TPALAEESSR
+2485 TSSPDLTEESSK
-2495 SFISKEI
+2495 SFSSKEI

-2509 LVTEEPHNKET
+2509 VAIEEPHNKET
-2520 NYRRGEN
+2520 NYREGEN

-2535 SKVVSQEETS
+2535 SKAVSQEETS
-2545 HLLIKD
+2545 QLLIKD
-2551 GVTPVSVILS
+2551 GITPVSVILS
-2561 GTPNPE
+2561 GTPDLE

-2572 VASTTKMPGRIL
+2572 VASTTKMPARVL
-2584 TESSGEGSG
+2584 PESSGEGSG

-2600 SSPDMFTHLSVPPV
+2600 SSPDMFTHLPIPPM
-2614 SKVELNASSSV
+2614 SKV
-2625 PGEVYS
+2625 
-2631 EVMTTEAP
+2631 TTKAP
-2639 IDGSQTVVTELASLF
+2639 IDGSQTVITGLASLF
-2654 TEEKEIM
+2654 TEEKEIV
-2661 AHPSAVQPKTATSEE
+2661 ANPSAVQPKTATSEE

-2741 MPNSVIQSTYG
+2741 MPNPVIQSTYSS
-2752 GDDSMTAEG
+2752 DDSMTAEG
-2761 EKYDSTPKFSIT
+2761 KRYESTPKFSIT
-2773 KEKTLGSGD
+2773 KEKILGSGD
-2782 SLSLTTSSQPSSESV
+2782 SLSLATSSQPSSESV
-2797 TAEHRPKSDD
+2797 TAGHRPKSDD
-2807 KDLPSGNAM
+2807 KDLGSGNAM
-2816 TFATETLI
+2816 KFATETLI
-2824 TTKLSEL
+2824 ATELSEL
-2831 GIFLP
+2831 GVFLP
-2836 TVPSLASPR
+2836 TVPSLASPH

-2870 RVIADQSETFSVSGF
+2870 RVIADQSETISVSGF
-2885 SGMGQDELD
+2885 SGMGQEELY
-2894 DKQSVLPSLTPVLT
+2894 DKQPVVPSLTPVLT
-2908 TETEETLTT
+2908 TETEKSLTT
-2917 DMLDVSIVTTQHTS
+2917 DMLDVSVVTTQRTT

-2941 EENHPTVYTNTK
+2941 EEKHPTVYTNTK
-2953 SASAEYEETDSV
+2953 LASAEYEGTDSV
-2965 SFYSVP
+2965 SFSSVP

-2990 EVVVPSTSSSKDLDQ
+2990 EVIIPSTSSSKDLDQ
-3005 SNHSSEGTFKEV
+3005 SDHSSEGTFKEV
-3017 SSDIAATYKPPTTE
+3017 SSDIAATYKPPTTD

-3042 FSLKPISES
+3042 FSPKPVSES

-3058 HFNRLVTDRIEETET
+3058 HFNRLVTDRTEETVT
-3073 SVTDLAV
+3073 VTDLAV

-3094 VLPTDFL
+3094 VLPTAFL
-3101 NFGERVSTDA
+3101 NFGERVSTDV
-3111 PKVSTME
+3111 PKVSTIE
-3118 VEASSGRVNNPH
+3118 FEASSGTVNNPH
-3130 QEDDRSTT
+3130 QEGDRSTE
-3138 REIPWLFSTPVSD
+3138 REIPWLFSTTVSD
-3151 SPNSIESEVL
+3151 SPNTIENEVF
-3161 KPDQEAVTMLASSS
+3161 KPDQEAFTMLASSS

-3180 STETQST
+3180 SMETQSA
-3187 LFGQEEITTISSNI
+3187 LFGREEITTISSNI
-3201 ATNSTDPGN
+3201 ATNGTAPGN
-3210 SPYQNEPSTISSEE
+3210 SPYQNEQSTISSEE
-3224 PNTIELVT
+3224 PSTIELVT

-3330 SYIGALCEQDT
+3330 SYVGALCEQDT

>member
-1 MLLSIKSI
+1 MLISIKSI

-30 TLVKGSL
+30 TLIKGSL

-96 YKDRVSVPTHSE
+96 YKDRVSVPSQSE

-168 QQTCLENGAVIAS
+168 QQTCLDNGAVIAS

-255 SVPEKL
+255 SVPKKL
-261 TFEEAKELCQKRDG
+261 TFEEAKELCRKRDG

-280 GNMYVAWRNG
+280 GNLYVAWRNG

-336 PDSKFDAYCYERKKV
+336 PDSKFDAYCYERKK
-351 ITEPTTVKLITSLK
+351 IISEPTTVKLITSLK
-365 TDSVKSSSAKVTLKP
+365 TDSVKSSSAKVTPKP
-380 PVFETSITEVAVT
+380 PVFETSITEVAVI
-393 KTEAPALEETTLET
+393 KTEVPALEETTLPTE
-407 AEDTKMT
+407 EDTEFT

-446 STYET
+446 STQDT
-451 LGRTEYDVSPRL
+451 LERTEYDVSPRL

-512 TGLWEDTETGDT
+512 TGSWEDTEAGDT
-524 HKHDADN
+524 QKHDADN

-546 SLLPPSRREFP
+546 SLSPASQREFP
-557 RTGTSV
+557 RTGTPV

-568 NMYLGAHSTKE
+568 NKYLGAHSTKE

-592 LTTVVIP
+592 FTTIVIP
-599 KSLFTDQYDLTT
+599 KALFTDQYDLTT
-611 EGEGRESM
+611 EGEGRESV
-619 YTVMPDRI
+619 YTNMPGRV
-627 SGVATGS
+627 SGMATGS

-641 AASESPVEEHAV
+641 AASETVVDEHAV
-653 TTGQYSTAD
+653 TTGQFSTAD
-662 ESSPFIKFSSAAVF
+662 ESTPFVKFSSATVF
-676 DNEASAEGSRE
+676 DSEASAEGSRE
-687 DLRDVQPTMSSGI
+687 DLRDVQPTVSSGI
-700 PVSFSVSAVNQTGSE
+700 PVSFSVSAVNRTGFE
-715 AIVLSGSTV
+715 AIAFSGSTL
-724 SLQNFGEHTTSAS
+724 SPRNFEESITSVI
-737 HSSQQTEGSAIL
+737 HSPQQTEGSAIL

-754 AKEPETRTMD
+754 TKESETRTMD
-764 VKISHATTVIPTY
+764 VKIHRATTVIPTY
-777 VTAESEGRSASEKFT
+777 VTAESEGHSASEKST
-792 HSPPASGMWLPTDKD
+792 QAPSASGMWLLTDKD
-807 QGYMTEES
+807 QGFMTKES
-815 SHTKRIHE
+815 SYTKRIHE
-823 LDTEDGI
+823 FDTEDGI

-842 TEYTKHPGAPISAV
+842 TEHTKHLGAPISNEV
-856 TDETET
+856 TVPDETET
-862 SMEPAETKS
+862 SMESAETKS

-881 QNKDTTGVSHT
+881 QSKDTTGVSHT
-892 SSSLDLEMIT
+892 SSSLDLEMATI
-902 VSKISVN
+902 SKISVDE
-909 KSSATIKSFS
+909 SSGTMKYFS
-919 SSSVTVLPTGMHA
+919 SSSVTVLPTA
-932 VMEVTEHE
+932 IPTVMEVTEHE
-940 GDETSGYVLKTSIPT
+940 GDETSGYVLKSSIPT
-955 PEVEQ
+955 LEVEQ
-960 REATETLVATVAM
+960 RKSTETLVAT
-973 PAEEVS
+973 PIEEVS
-979 TEMEVSIPTE
+979 TET
-989 MEISIP
+989 
-995 TEMEVSKHTVTEES
+995 EVSKYTVTKEG
-1009 QTSIETSTEES
+1009 QTSIATSAEEKS
-1020 VATLQD
+1020 VTTLQD
-1026 RKGTPSAG
+1026 RKGTPSGG
-1034 FGGTKGSIIFTDVR
+1034 FEGTKESTTFTDVT
-1048 KVDTTVPQKE
+1048 KVDTTIPQKE
-1058 HDASLVPV
+1058 YDAFLVPV
-1066 TVESEVTRDMPVTD
+1066 TVESEVTRDISVTD
-1080 QTPLDGIFHTET
+1080 QTPFDGVFHTEATET
-1092 TAKDSEVFP
+1092 TAKGSGLFP
-1101 EEFSLKDRDKD
+1101 EELLTKYQDKKPD
-1112 IATES
+1112 TATES
-1117 TLSVTSVQIQE
+1117 SLSVTSVQIHE
-1128 QKTAPGSQSSQ
+1128 RKTASGFESSQ
-1139 MAFQEKQDETGS
+1139 TVIQEKQDETGS
-1151 AYDETYPATK
+1151 AYDETHPATE
-1161 VSVPAV
+1161 VSVPTV
-1167 ELTDYGRILGRDETS
+1167 KLTEYGRVLGPDKVS
-1182 TRTLR
+1182 TRILD
-1187 LTVTPKAETATDEEE
+1187 LTVTPKAETATDQEEK
-1202 NVTEVMPIT
+1202 VTKGMPVT
-1211 AGTQAK
+1211 VGTQEN
-1217 TYDSRGTPTREED
+1217 TYESRGTPVREED
-1230 SDVVSWESVL
+1230 GDVVSWESVL
-1240 PPLTMPTGRSTV
+1240 PPHTVQAGLSTA
-1252 ESITRLTLGASPGQ
+1252 ESITQLTLRASPSQ
-1266 TLEGSGVSEEPEEIK
+1266 ILEGSGVSEEPGEIK
-1281 TAIFSANATDKATIL
+1281 TAIFPFSATEKPTIL
-1296 SGVTTPSISAVD
+1296 SNVTTPSISAVE
-1308 KIQTTSASKPFVTQK
+1308 KIQPTSASKPFVTQK
-1323 SPRIIP
+1323 SPRIIH

-1355 DDLTGKML
+1355 DDLTGKIL

-1382 PTTPPKVKEATEA
+1382 PTAPPKVKEATEA
-1395 LQPQEV
+1395 LPPQEV
-1401 SPSTSHPDSGNDI
+1401 PPSTSHPDSGNDI
-1414 RLYVIQITG
+1414 RLYVVQITG

-1436 FNRHMLPHAIDEP
+1436 FSRHMLPHAIDEP
-1449 HIDAESTQTE
+1449 HIDAESAQTE

-1468 SSEYIILDPF
+1468 SSEYIILDHF
-1478 FPDFIEFEE
+1478 FPNLIEFEE
-1487 EDDCENTTDVTTP
+1487 EEDCENTTDVTTP

-1506 NGKQQVTSATKS
+1506 NGKQQVTSAPKS

-1552 ETEASGTMQ
+1552 ETEASGTIQ
-1561 PSKAGEVIGV
+1561 PSKAGEVTGA

-1607 EQSLQKNK
+1607 DQSLQKE
-1615 GTITWHGT
+1615 TVTQHGT
-1623 EENSTKDTN
+1623 DESSTEDTKN
-1632 HLLLITNESS
+1632 VLLITSESS
-1642 GDGSTESDLSSSV
+1642 GGGSTESDLSSSV

-1670 NSGVTSAPDAFTVE
+1670 NSGITSASDAFTVE

-1689 ASLDAVFN
+1689 ASLDAVSN
-1697 TATVGISVKDLIP
+1697 TATVGIGVKDLIP
-1710 EEATPAPGDHYKST
+1710 EEASPAPGDRSKST
-1724 VKLNANSPL
+1724 IKLNANSSV
-1733 ENLLETSNHT
+1733 ENILETSSHT
-1743 AKPEMS
+1743 AKLEMS

-1762 EEDITVTSATTTE
+1762 EEDITVTSAVTTE
-1775 TAVTET
+1775 TAVTEI
-1781 LSMQDGSLG
+1781 LSIQDISLG
-1790 SGTVLPTEI
+1790 LDTVPPTEI
-1799 SVTISGITSAL
+1799 SVTVSGITSAL
-1810 PSGISTLYS
+1810 TRGISTLYS
-1819 AFDQSSEVTVATNSV
+1819 AFGRSSEVTAATNSV
-1834 SEFIMQ
+1834 SEFITE
-1840 KVVTSSFVTEKSVE
+1840 KVVASSLVTEKNIKD
-1854 VEKEIQTTVYSS
+1854 EKEIQTTLYSS
-1866 QENSATAAEGNSDL
+1866 QENSATVEEGNLEL
-1880 NEFGSTTNE
+1880 NEFGSTTSE
-1889 VRTVSQEPTLL
+1889 VRTVSQEPTPL
-1900 RKTVPVTGTVSSEMK
+1900 RKTVPVTGNLSSEIR
-1915 KVTTIPFLREKKL
+1915 KVTAVPLLREKKF

-1937 PVDIFSGG
+1937 PADIFSGD

-1956 FIDSGSGDI
+1956 FIDPGSGDI
-1965 DVIIESATLTSVP
+1965 DVIIESATVTPIP
-1978 LRPVTETQTEK
+1978 LRPVTETPTKK
-1989 HEGKVY
+1989 HAEKVY
-1995 SIDDASL
+1995 SIDDSSL
-2002 MNATT
+2002 KNTT
-2007 EYEEHARTDES
+2007 AEYEEHARTDES
-2018 AISVSSTG
+2018 AISVSSTR
-2026 SDGLAKESGVATQT
+2026 SDGLTKESGVA
-2040 SQDVFSTGK
+2040 SQMSLDVFSTGNT
-2049 PGEQNQ
+2049 GEQNQ
-2055 ETEPTHIVPSEVK
+2055 ETEPTFTAPPEVK
-2068 SSPDSRKEIIFH
+2068 PSTGFGKAVISH

-2085 KTEDLE
+2085 KTEYLE
-2091 TSEVTSSP
+2091 TDEVTSSP

-2104 NSPHDIM
+2104 DSLHDF
-2111 VTHGT
+2111 VVAHGT
-2116 GSIKAVAESAESKNA
+2116 DSTKAVAESTESKNA
-2131 KVSSSTVSVGKILLI
+2131 KVISSTVSLGKILLI

-2173 GSHFSFIDQGSGEAD
+2173 GRHFSFIDQGSGEAD
-2188 TFIESFAK
+2188 TFIASFAEA
-2196 PAVSPTGRP
+2196 AVSPTGRP
-2205 ESQEKYDKK
+2205 ETRDMYDKK
-2214 VVSTPSKDHA
+2214 VVSTPSMNYA
-2224 FTTEPDELVT
+2224 FTTKPDELFT
-2234 STEHEIT
+2234 STEHEVT
-2241 TLETVTDIGME
+2241 TMGTETNIKME
-2252 GKTIDELTVR
+2252 EETIDELSVR
-2262 AFSTKISLVNDTHS
+2262 AFTTKIPLVEGIHS
-2276 GEDRPREISTKAIE
+2276 GEDRPREISPKAIE

-2296 TDSFFKSTQANH
+2296 DPFFKSTQANY
-2308 EHLGFLN
+2308 EPLGFLN
-2315 IPTVS
+2315 VPTVS
-2320 PYSEEKELETESVK
+2320 PYSEEKELETESVQT
-2334 KILLSF
+2334 ILLPF
-2340 NDDRVTE
+2340 NDDSVTE
-2347 PVNIERTYISSP
+2347 SIKIERKYISSP
-2359 VTDIEQ
+2359 VTDKEQ
-2365 EEELVQNIFP
+2365 EEVLVQTIFP

-2387 EEKLTNNELI
+2387 EETLTNNELI

-2418 TLSVK
+2418 PLTVK

-2429 SPQTS
+2429 SAHVY
-2434 HPASM
+2434 HPVNVG
-2439 RPNLSTDK
+2439 PKLSTDK
-2447 TQDFE
+2447 TQGYE
-2452 RESTESNAEVNE
+2452 RGSTESSAEVNE
-2464 EVTSAVTEL
+2464 EVTNAVTEL
-2473 LSETDPF
+2473 LSETEDQF
-2480 PSSVI
+2480 PSSMI
-2485 TPALAEESSR
+2485 TSSPALAEESSKIFN
-2495 SFISKEI
+2495 STEI
-2502 KEMTHYF
+2502 KEMTDYF
-2509 LVTEEPHNKET
+2509 VGTEEPQNKET
-2520 NYRRGEN
+2520 YYRRGEN

-2535 SKVVSQEETS
+2535 SKAVAQEETS

-2551 GVTPVSVILS
+2551 GVTPVSVTLS
-2561 GTPNPE
+2561 GTPNLE
-2567 TEESL
+2567 TEESP
-2572 VASTTKMPGRIL
+2572 VTSTTRLPDRVL
-2584 TESSGEGSG
+2584 PESSGEGSG

-2600 SSPDMFTHLSVPPV
+2600 SSSDMFTHFSIPPV

-2625 PGEVYS
+2625 PGEFYS

-2639 IDGSQTVVTELASLF
+2639 IDGSQTVITGLASLS
-2654 TEEKEIM
+2654 TEEKENM
-2661 AHPSAVQPKTATSEE
+2661 ANPSVVQPQTATSEE

-2690 IDDKRSVILNVS
+2690 VDDKRTVILNVS

-2717 SEETTIIDMDHSK
+2717 PEETTIIDMDHSR

-2741 MPNSVIQSTYG
+2741 MPNLVIQSTYG
-2752 GDDSMTAEG
+2752 SDDSMTAEG
-2761 EKYDSTPKFSIT
+2761 EKYDSTSKFSII

-2797 TAEHRPKSDD
+2797 TPGQTPKSDD
-2807 KDLPSGNAM
+2807 KDLGSGNALKF
-2816 TFATETLI
+2816 TTETLI

-2836 TVPSLASPR
+2836 TVPSLASPHL
-2845 VPHESKHVVT
+2845 PHESKHAVT

-2870 RVIADQSETFSVSGF
+2870 QTIADQSEIISASGF
-2885 SGMGQDELD
+2885 SGMGQEELYN
-2894 DKQSVLPSLTPVLT
+2894 KQPVVPSLTPILT
-2908 TETEETLTT
+2908 TETEKGLTS
-2917 DMLDVSIVTTQHTS
+2917 DVLDVSIVTTHRTS

-2941 EENHPTVYTNTK
+2941 EEKHPTVYTNTK

-2965 SFYSVP
+2965 SFYSAL

-2990 EVVVPSTSSSKDLDQ
+2990 EVIIPSTSSSQDLDQ
-3005 SNHSSEGTFKEV
+3005 SNRSSEGTFKEV
-3017 SSDIAATYKPPTTE
+3017 SSDIAATYKPPTTD

-3042 FSLKPISES
+3042 FSPKPISES

-3058 HFNRLVTDRIEETET
+3058 HFNRLVTDRTEETEA
-3073 SVTDLAV
+3073 SVTDLVV
-3080 EEEATVSGDSPSIH
+3080 EEEATVSGDSPSVH
-3094 VLPTDFL
+3094 VLPTAFL
-3101 NFGERVSTDA
+3101 NFGEKAGTDV
-3111 PKVSTME
+3111 PKVSTIK
-3118 VEASSGRVNNPH
+3118 VEASSGRMNNPR
-3130 QEDDRSTT
+3130 QEDDRSTE
-3138 REIPWLFSTPVSD
+3138 REIPWLFSTPISD
-3151 SPNSIESEVL
+3151 SPNSIENEVFTT
-3161 KPDQEAVTMLASSS
+3161 DQEAVTMPASSS
-3175 QPLDR
+3175 QPLER
-3180 STETQST
+3180 STETQSA
-3187 LFGQEEITTISSNI
+3187 LFGREEITTISSNI
-3201 ATNSTDPGN
+3201 ATNSTAPGN
-3210 SPYQNEPSTISSEE
+3210 SPYPNEQATINSEE

-3232 SSFSLPE
+3232 SSFSLLE

-3319 GLNTFTCLCLP
+3319 GFNTFTCLCLP

>member
-9 LWMYS
+9 LWIYS

-168 QQTCLENGAVIAS
+168 QQTCLDNGAVIAS

-191 GFEQCDAGWL
+191 GFEQCDAGWV

-261 TFEEAKELCQKRDG
+261 TFEEAKELCRKRDG

-280 GNMYVAWRNG
+280 GNLYVAWRNG

-336 PDSKFDAYCYERKKV
+336 PDSKFDAYCYERKKIV
-351 ITEPTTVKLITSLK
+351 SEPTTVKLITSLK

-393 KTEAPALEETTLET
+393 KTEIPALEETTIET
-407 AEDTKMT
+407 EEDTEMT

-446 STYET
+446 STYDT

-495 FLTSIIFQDSTA
+495 FLTSVIFQDSTA

-512 TGLWEDTETGDT
+512 TGSWEDTETGDDT
-524 HKHDADN
+524 EKHDADN

-546 SLLPPSRREFP
+546 SLLPTSRREFP

-563 SLTKE
+563 SLRKE

-599 KSLFTDQYDLTT
+599 KALFTDQYDLTT

-619 YTVMPDRI
+619 YTVMPDRV

-641 AASESPVEEHAV
+641 AASETLIDEHAV
-653 TTGQYSTAD
+653 TAGQFSTAD
-662 ESSPFIKFSSAAVF
+662 ESTPFVKFSSATVF

-687 DLRDVQPTMSSGI
+687 DLRDVQPTVSSGI
-700 PVSFSVSAVNQTGSE
+700 PVSFSVSTVNQIGSE
-715 AIVLSGSTV
+715 AIAFSGSTL
-724 SLQNFGEHTTSAS
+724 SPKNFGEGTTPVI
-737 HSSQQTEGSAIL
+737 HSSQQTEGSVIL

-754 AKEPETRTMD
+754 TKEPETRTMD
-764 VKISHATTVIPTY
+764 VKIPHATTVVPMC
-777 VTAESEGRSASEKFT
+777 VAGESEGCSASEKFT
-792 HSPPASGMWLPTDKD
+792 QAPPASGTGLLTDKD
-807 QGYMTEES
+807 QGYVTEES
-815 SHTKRIHE
+815 SHTKTIHE

-842 TEYTKHPGAPISAV
+842 TENTQHPGAPISAV

-862 SMEPAETKS
+862 SMEPEETKS

-881 QNKDTTGVSHT
+881 QSEDTTGVSQT
-892 SSSLDLEMIT
+892 SSSLDMEMIT
-902 VSKISVN
+902 VSKISVDE
-909 KSSATIKSFS
+909 SSATIKSFS
-919 SSSVTVLPTGMHA
+919 SSRFTVLPTAMPTA
-932 VMEVTEHE
+932 VEVTEHE
-940 GDETSGYVLKTSIPT
+940 ADETSGYVLKTSIPT

-960 REATETLVATVAM
+960 REATETSVAA

-979 TEMEVSIPTE
+979 TEMEVSKYTMTEESRTSIEIPTE
-989 MEISIP
+989 
-995 TEMEVSKHTVTEES
+995 EELL
-1009 QTSIETSTEES
+1009 
-1020 VATLQD
+1020 ATLQD
-1026 RKGTPSAG
+1026 RKGTPSSG
-1034 FGGTKGSIIFTDVR
+1034 FGGTKESVIFTDVT
-1048 KVDTTVPQKE
+1048 KVDTAVPQKE
-1058 HDASLVPV
+1058 YDASLVPV
-1066 TVESEVTRDMPVTD
+1066 TVESEVTGDMPVTD
-1080 QTPLDGIFHTET
+1080 QTPFDGIFHTEATET

-1101 EEFSLKDRDKD
+1101 GELSTKDQDKEPD
-1112 IATES
+1112 SATES
-1117 TLSVTSVQIQE
+1117 TLSVTSAQIHE
-1128 QKTAPGSQSSQ
+1128 QKTAPGFESSQ
-1139 MAFQEKQDETGS
+1139 TAIQERQDETGS
-1151 AYDETYPATK
+1151 AYDETYPATE

-1167 ELTDYGRILGRDETS
+1167 KLTDYGGVLGPDETS
-1182 TRTLR
+1182 TRTLH
-1187 LTVTPKAETATDEEE
+1187 LTVTPKAEIATDQEEK
-1202 NVTEVMPIT
+1202 VTEVMPIT
-1211 AGTQAK
+1211 VGTQAK
-1217 TYDSRGTPTREED
+1217 TYESRGTPTRKED

-1240 PPLTMPTGRSTV
+1240 PPHTMPTGHSTV
-1252 ESITRLTLGASPGQ
+1252 ESITHLTLGASPNQ

-1281 TAIFSANATDKATIL
+1281 TSMFSTNATTL
-1296 SGVTTPSISAVD
+1296 SDVTTHPVSAVD
-1308 KIQTTSASKPFVTQK
+1308 KIQPTSASKPFVTQK

-1348 PSKATAD
+1348 PSKATAE

-1382 PTTPPKVKEATEA
+1382 PTAPPKVKEATEA

-1436 FNRHMLPHAIDEP
+1436 FSRHMLPHAIDEP
-1449 HIDAESTQTE
+1449 HIDAESAQTE

-1478 FPDFIEFEE
+1478 FPNIIEFEE
-1487 EDDCENTTDVTTP
+1487 EEDCENTTDVTTP

-1506 NGKQQVTSATKS
+1506 NGKQQVTSAPKS

-1561 PSKAGEVIGV
+1561 PSKAGEVIGA

-1607 EQSLQKNK
+1607 EQSLQNNK
-1615 GTITWHGT
+1615 ETVTWHGT
-1623 EENSTKDTN
+1623 EENSTKDTKN
-1632 HLLLITNESS
+1632 LLLVTSESS
-1642 GDGSTESDLSSSV
+1642 GDDSTESDLSSSV
-1655 FSEIVTMSRKEDDEK
+1655 FSEIVTMERKNDDEK
-1670 NSGVTSAPDAFTVE
+1670 NSGITSTPDAFTVE

-1697 TATVGISVKDLIP
+1697 TATVGIGVKDLIP
-1710 EEATPAPGDHYKST
+1710 EEVTPAPGDHYKST
-1724 VKLNANSPL
+1724 IKLNANFPVES
-1733 ENLLETSNHT
+1733 LLESSHT
-1743 AKPEMS
+1743 VKPDMS
-1749 AASFIVLEGSGDV
+1749 ASSFIVLEGSGDV
-1762 EEDITVTSATTTE
+1762 EEDLTITSAMTTE
-1775 TAVTET
+1775 ASVTET
-1781 LSMQDGSLG
+1781 LSMQDTSLG

-1799 SVTISGITSAL
+1799 SVTALGIASAL
-1810 PSGISTLYS
+1810 PTGISTLYS

-1834 SEFIMQ
+1834 SEFITE
-1840 KVVTSSFVTEKSVE
+1840 KVVVSSPETEKKIE
-1854 VEKEIQTTVYSS
+1854 GEKEIQTTVFTS
-1866 QENSATAAEGNSDL
+1866 QENLATAAAGNLEL
-1880 NEFGSTTNE
+1880 NELGSTTNE
-1889 VRTVSQEPTLL
+1889 VRTVSQEPTLP
-1900 RKTVPVTGTVSSEMK
+1900 REAVAVTGTMSSEIK
-1915 KVTTIPFLREKKL
+1915 KVTTIPLLREKKL

-1937 PVDIFSGG
+1937 PADIFSGG

-1950 VSTDSP
+1950 VSTDSL
-1956 FIDSGSGDI
+1956 FIDPGSGDI
-1965 DVIIESATLTSVP
+1965 DVFIESATLTSVP

-1989 HEGKVY
+1989 HEGKIY
-1995 SIDDASL
+1995 SIDDVSL
-2002 MNATT
+2002 KNATT

-2018 AISVSSTG
+2018 PVPVSSTG
-2026 SDGLAKESGVATQT
+2026 SDGLTEESGVA
-2040 SQDVFSTGK
+2040 SQMSQEVFSMGN
-2049 PGEQNQ
+2049 PREQNQ
-2055 ETEPTHIVPSEVK
+2055 ETEPTYTAPSEVK
-2068 SSPDSRKEIIFH
+2068 SSPDLTKEKISY
-2080 VAPGV
+2080 VTPGI
-2085 KTEDLE
+2085 KTKDLE
-2091 TSEVTSSP
+2091 TGEVTSST
-2099 ESVVS
+2099 ESMLS

-2116 GSIKAVAESAESKNA
+2116 GSIKAVAESTESKNS
-2131 KVSSSTVSVGKILLI
+2131 KVSSSTVSLGKILLI

-2173 GSHFSFIDQGSGEAD
+2173 GSHFPFIDQGSGEAD
-2188 TFIESFAK
+2188 TFVESFEK
-2196 PAVSPTGRP
+2196 TAVSPTGRP
-2205 ESQEKYDKK
+2205 ETLEKYDKE
-2214 VVSTPSKDHA
+2214 VVSTPSVDHA
-2224 FTTEPDELVT
+2224 FTTEPNELVT
-2234 STEHEIT
+2234 STKHEET
-2241 TLETVTDIGME
+2241 RVATVTDLRME
-2252 GKTIDELTVR
+2252 EKTTGELTVR
-2262 AFSTKISLVNDTHS
+2262 AFSTNLPLVEDIHS
-2276 GEDRPREISTKAIE
+2276 GEDRPREISPKAIE

-2296 TDSFFKSTQANH
+2296 IGPFFKSTQANH

-2315 IPTVS
+2315 VPTVS
-2320 PYSEEKELETESVK
+2320 PYSEEKELETEPVK
-2334 KILLSF
+2334 KILLPF

-2347 PVNIERTYISSP
+2347 SVNIERKYISSP

-2387 EEKLTNNELI
+2387 EEKLTNNEFI
-2397 GDPLFSGQGS
+2397 SDPLFSGQGS

-2418 TLSVK
+2418 PLPVK

-2429 SPQTS
+2429 SPQAS
-2434 HPASM
+2434 HPANM
-2439 RPNLSTDK
+2439 GPKLSTGK
-2447 TQDFE
+2447 TKDFE
-2452 RESTESNAEVNE
+2452 RGSTQSNTEVNE
-2464 EVTSAVTEL
+2464 EATSAVTEL
-2473 LSETDPF
+2473 LSETEDQF

-2485 TPALAEESSR
+2485 TSSPALSQESSK
-2495 SFISKEI
+2495 SFSSKEI
-2502 KEMTHYF
+2502 KGTTPYF
-2509 LVTEEPHNKET
+2509 VVTEEPYNMET

-2535 SKVVSQEETS
+2535 SKPVSEEKTS

-2551 GVTPVSVILS
+2551 GVTPVSVLLS
-2561 GTPNPE
+2561 GTPNLE

-2572 VASTTKMPGRIL
+2572 VTSSKLPGGL
-2584 TESSGEGSG
+2584 LPESSGEGSG
-2593 WVGVLDS
+2593 WVSVLDS
-2600 SSPDMFTHLSVPPV
+2600 SSPDMFTHFSIPPV

-2631 EVMTTEAP
+2631 EVMTTEVP
-2639 IDGSQTVVTELASLF
+2639 IDRSQSVITGLASLF
-2654 TEEKEIM
+2654 TEEKEM
-2661 AHPSAVQPKTATSEE
+2661 VANTSAVQPKTATSEE

-2741 MPNSVIQSTYG
+2741 MPNPVIQTTYG

-2761 EKYDSTPKFSIT
+2761 DKYYSTPNFSIT
-2773 KEKTLGSGD
+2773 KGKTHGSGD
-2782 SLSLTTSSQPSSESV
+2782 SLSLTTSRQPSSESV

-2807 KDLPSGNAM
+2807 KDLGSGNTM
-2816 TFATETLI
+2816 KFATETLI
-2824 TTKLSEL
+2824 TTKLTEM
-2831 GIFLP
+2831 GIFFP
-2836 TVPSLASPR
+2836 TVPSLASPH
-2845 VPHESKHVVT
+2845 VPQETKHMVS
-2855 STTEDTYELNTSANN
+2855 STVEDIYELNTSANN
-2870 RVIADQSETFSVSGF
+2870 QVIADQSETIPVSGF
-2885 SGMGQDELD
+2885 SGMGQEELD
-2894 DKQSVLPSLTPVLT
+2894 DKQPVVPSLTPVLAT
-2908 TETEETLTT
+2908 DTEKALTT
-2917 DMLDVSIVTTQHTS
+2917 DMFDVSMVTTQYTS
-2931 QLTTVSSSKN
+2931 DLSTVSSSKN
-2941 EENHPTVYTNTK
+2941 EEKHPTVYTNTK
-2953 SASAEYEETDSV
+2953 SASAEYEEADSV
-2965 SFYSVP
+2965 SFYS
-2971 QTPKSSVTVQLVN
+2971 TPKSSVTVQLVN

-2990 EVVVPSTSSSKDLDQ
+2990 EVIIPSTSSSKDSNQ

-3017 SSDIAATYKPPTTE
+3017 SSDIAATYKPPTTD

-3042 FSLKPISES
+3042 FSPKPVSES

-3058 HFNRLVTDRIEETET
+3058 HFNRLVTDGTQQTET
-3073 SVTDLAV
+3073 SETDLAA

-3094 VLPTDFL
+3094 VMPTAFL
-3101 NFGERVSTDA
+3101 NFGERASTDVPIVSTI
-3111 PKVSTME
+3111 K

-3130 QEDDRSTT
+3130 QEDDRSTE

-3151 SPNSIESEVL
+3151 SRSSGEHEVF
-3161 KPDQEAVTMLASSS
+3161 KPDQEAVTMVASSS

-3180 STETQST
+3180 STETQSA
-3187 LFGQEEITTISSNI
+3187 LVGLEEITTISSNI
-3201 ATNSTDPGN
+3201 ATNSPAPGN
-3210 SPYQNEPSTISSEE
+3210 NPFQNEQSTISSEE

-3282 GSFYICTCLPGFNG
+3282 GSFYICTCLPGFSG
-3296 EQCELDID
+3296 EQCELDVD

>member
-261 TFEEAKELCQKRDG
+261 TFEEAKELCRKRDG

-365 TDSVKSSSAKVTLKP
+365 TDSVKLSSAKVTLKP

-407 AEDTKMT
+407 AEDSKMT

-476 YSEAELPEEQGRSE
+476 YTEAELPEEQGRSE

-495 FLTSIIFQDSTA
+495 FLTSVIFQDSTA

-512 TGLWEDTETGDT
+512 TGLWEDTEAGDT

-537 VGPMMTATD
+537 VGPKMTATD
-546 SLLPPSRREFP
+546 SLSPPSRREFP

-619 YTVMPDRI
+619 YTIMPDRV
-627 SGVATGS
+627 SGMATGR

-641 AASESPVEEHAV
+641 AASETPVEKHAV
-653 TTGQYSTAD
+653 TTEQYSTTD
-662 ESSPFIKFSSAAVF
+662 ESSPFIKFSSAVVF
-676 DNEASAEGSRE
+676 ENEASAEGSRE
-687 DLRDVQPTMSSGI
+687 DLRDVQPTISSGI

-715 AIVLSGSTV
+715 DNALPGSTV
-724 SLQNFGEHTTSAS
+724 SLQNFGEHTTSVT

-754 AKEPETRTMD
+754 EETETRTMD

-777 VTAESEGRSASEKFT
+777 VAAESEERSASEKFT
-792 HSPPASGMWLPTDKD
+792 QAPPASGVWLPTDKD
-807 QGYMTEES
+807 QEYMTEES

-842 TEYTKHPGAPISAV
+842 TEYTKHPEAPISAV

-862 SMEPAETKS
+862 SMEPAEMKS
-871 DEEAVSADFD
+871 DEESVSADFD
-881 QNKDTTGVSHT
+881 QSKDATGVSHT
-892 SSSLDLEMIT
+892 SSSLDLEMTT
-902 VSKISVN
+902 VSKISVDE
-909 KSSATIKSFS
+909 SSATIKSFGF
-919 SSSVTVLPTGMHA
+919 SSVTVLPTDMHA

-955 PEVEQ
+955 PEAEQ
-960 REATETLVATVAM
+960 REATETLVAT
-973 PAEEVS
+973 PTEEVS

-989 MEISIP
+989 MEVSIP

-1034 FGGTKGSIIFTDVR
+1034 FGGTKGSIIFTNVT

-1080 QTPLDGIFHTET
+1080 QTPLDGVFHTEATET
-1092 TAKDSEVFP
+1092 TAKDSELFP
-1101 EEFSLKDRDKD
+1101 EEFSLKDQDKD
-1112 IATES
+1112 TATES

-1139 MAFQEKQDETGS
+1139 TTFQEKQDETGS

-1167 ELTDYGRILGRDETS
+1167 DLTDYGRVLGRDETS
-1182 TRTLR
+1182 TRTLH
-1187 LTVTPKAETATDEEE
+1187 LTVTPKVETAIDQEE

-1217 TYDSRGTPTREED
+1217 MYVSRGTPTRGED

-1240 PPLTMPTGRSTV
+1240 PPLTMPTGHST
-1252 ESITRLTLGASPGQ
+1252 EETITLLTLGASPGQ
-1266 TLEGSGVSEEPEEIK
+1266 TLEGSGISEEPEEIK
-1281 TAIFSANATDKATIL
+1281 PAVFSANATDKATIL
-1296 SGVTTPSISAVD
+1296 SDVTTPSISALD
-1308 KIQTTSASKPFVTQK
+1308 KIQPTSAFKPFVTQK

-1339 IIIIDESIS
+1339 IIVIDESIS

-1368 KEYFTAST
+1368 KEYFTAPT

-1478 FPDFIEFEE
+1478 FPDFIEFDE

-1506 NGKQQVTSATKS
+1506 NGKQQVTSAPKS

-1547 TFIIP
+1547 TFIIA

-1561 PSKAGEVIGV
+1561 PSKAGEVTGV

-1596 TDKSIAITSSY
+1596 TDKSIAITSSF
-1607 EQSLQKNK
+1607 EQSLQKNEE
-1615 GTITWHGT
+1615 TITWHGT
-1623 EENSTKDTN
+1623 EENSTKATN
-1632 HLLLITNESS
+1632 HLLLITNEAS
-1642 GDGSTESDLSSSV
+1642 GDGTTESDLSSSI
-1655 FSEIVTMSRKEDDEK
+1655 FSEIVTMSRKENDGK

-1684 SSAVT
+1684 NSAVT

-1697 TATVGISVKDLIP
+1697 TATVGIAVKDLIP

-1724 VKLNANSPL
+1724 VKLNANSPV

-1743 AKPEMS
+1743 AKPEVS

-1762 EEDITVTSATTTE
+1762 EEDIAVTSATTTE
-1775 TAVTET
+1775 TAVAET
-1781 LSMQDGSLG
+1781 LSMQDVSLG
-1790 SGTVLPTEI
+1790 SGAVLPTEI
-1799 SVTISGITSAL
+1799 SVTTSGITSAL

-1819 AFDQSSEVTVATNSV
+1819 AFDQSSEVTVATTSV

-1840 KVVTSSFVTEKSVE
+1840 EVLASSFVTEKSTE

-1866 QENSATAAEGNSDL
+1866 QENSATGTEGNLEL

-1900 RKTVPVTGTVSSEMK
+1900 RKTVPVTGAITSETK

-1956 FIDSGSGDI
+1956 FVDSGSGDI

-2007 EYEEHARTDES
+2007 EYAEHARTDES

-2026 SDGLAKESGVATQT
+2026 SDGLAKESGVATQM

-2049 PGEQNQ
+2049 PGEQSQ
-2055 ETEPTHIVPSEVK
+2055 ETEPTYIIPSEVK
-2068 SSPDSRKEIIFH
+2068 SSPDSTKEFIFH
-2080 VAPGV
+2080 VSPGV

-2111 VTHGT
+2111 VTQGT
-2116 GSIKAVAESAESKNA
+2116 GSTKAVAESAESKNA
-2131 KVSSSTVSVGKILLI
+2131 KPSSSTVSVGKILLI
-2146 EHGSGEEFKGDSST
+2146 EHGSGEEFKGDSSDT
-2160 TKLMSN
+2160 RLMSN

-2173 GSHFSFIDQGSGEAD
+2173 GSNFSFIDQGSGEAD
-2188 TFIESFAK
+2188 TFMESFAK

-2205 ESQEKYDKK
+2205 ETQEKYDEK

-2224 FTTEPDELVT
+2224 FTTDELVT
-2234 STEHEIT
+2234 RTEQEIT
-2241 TLETVTDIGME
+2241 TLRTVTDIGME
-2252 GKTIDELTVR
+2252 EKTIDELTVR
-2262 AFSTKISLVNDTHS
+2262 AFSTKIHLVNGTHS
-2276 GEDRPREISTKAIE
+2276 GEDRPGEISPKAIE

-2296 TDSFFKSTQANH
+2296 TDSFFKNTQANH

-2315 IPTVS
+2315 VPTVS

-2340 NDDRVTE
+2340 NHDRVTE
-2347 PVNIERTYISSP
+2347 PANIERTYISSS
-2359 VTDIEQ
+2359 VTDVEQ
-2365 EEELVQNIFP
+2365 QEELVQNILP

-2387 EEKLTNNELI
+2387 EERLTSNEPI

-2407 GDDLAVIPSVV
+2407 GDELAVIPSVA
-2418 TLSVK
+2418 TLSV
-2423 EIMSTS
+2423 EETMSTS
-2429 SPQTS
+2429 SLQTS

-2439 RPNLSTDK
+2439 RPKLSTDK
-2447 TQDFE
+2447 PQGFE

-2473 LSETDPF
+2473 LSETEDQF

-2485 TPALAEESSR
+2485 TSSPALAEESSR
-2495 SFISKEI
+2495 SFSSKEV

-2509 LVTEEPHNKET
+2509 VVTEEPHNKET

-2527 ETDRTTAT
+2527 ETDMTTAA

-2551 GVTPVSVILS
+2551 GVTPVSVILN
-2561 GTPNPE
+2561 GTPNLE
-2567 TEESL
+2567 TQESP
-2572 VASTTKMPGRIL
+2572 VASATKMPGRVL

-2600 SSPDMFTHLSVPPV
+2600 SSPDMFTHLSVPSV

-2625 PGEVYS
+2625 PGEIYS
-2631 EVMTTEAP
+2631 EVMTTETP
-2639 IDGSQTVVTELASLF
+2639 IDGSQTVITELASLF
-2654 TEEKEIM
+2654 TEETEIM

-2741 MPNSVIQSTYG
+2741 MPNSVLQSTYG

-2773 KEKTLGSGD
+2773 KEKTHGSGD

-2797 TAEHRPKSDD
+2797 TAGHRPKSDV

-2824 TTKLSEL
+2824 TTELSEL

-2836 TVPSLASPR
+2836 TVPSLVSPH

-2855 STTEDTYELNTSANN
+2855 STTEDTYELNTSSNN
-2870 RVIADQSETFSVSGF
+2870 RVIADQSETFSVSVF

-2894 DKQSVLPSLTPVLT
+2894 DKQSVFPSLTPVLT
-2908 TETEETLTT
+2908 TETEEALTT
-2917 DMLDVSIVTTQHTS
+2917 DIFDVSTVTTQHTS
-2931 QLTTVSSSKN
+2931 QLTTVSTSRN
-2941 EENHPTVYTNTK
+2941 EGKDPTIYTNTK

-2990 EVVVPSTSSSKDLDQ
+2990 EVIVPSTSSSKDLDQ
-3005 SNHSSEGTFKEV
+3005 PNHSSEGTFKEV
-3017 SSDIAATYKPPTTE
+3017 SSDIAATYKPPTTD

-3051 TTTESTP
+3051 STTESTP

-3118 VEASSGRVNNPH
+3118 AEASSGRVNNPH

-3138 REIPWLFSTPVSD
+3138 GEIPWLFSTPVSD

-3187 LFGQEEITTISSNI
+3187 LLGREEITTISSNI
-3201 ATNSTDPGN
+3201 ATNSADPGN
-3210 SPYQNEPSTISSEE
+3210 SPYRNEPSTMSSEE

>member
-1 MLLSIKSI
+1 
-9 LWMYS
+9 
-14 TLVITY
+14 V
-20 MLPKVKAEKK
+20 
-30 TLVKGSL
+30 
-37 SGTSVLPCFFSTTPT
+37 
-52 IASSYA
+52 
-58 AEYLRI
+58 
-64 KWSKVELDKSG
+64 
-75 KDAKETTVLVAQNGN
+75 
-90 IKIGQS
+90 
-96 YKDRVSVPTHSE
+96 
-108 ETGDA
+108 
-113 SLTFSK
+113 
-119 LRASDAGVY
+119 
-128 RCDVMYGVEDTQGI
+128 
-142 VSLAVEGVVFH
+142 
-153 YRAATSRYT
+153 
-162 LNFTQA
+162 
-168 QQTCLENGAVIAS
+168 
-181 PEQLKAAYED
+181 
-191 GFEQCDAGWL
+191 
-201 SDQTVRYPIRHP
+201 
-213 RIGCFGDKMGKKG
+213 
-226 VRTYG
+226 
-231 RRFPNE
+231 
-237 TYDVY
+237 
-242 CYVEHMEDEVVHV
+242 
-255 SVPEKL
+255 
-261 TFEEAKELCQKRDG
+261 
-275 VLASV
+275 
-280 GNMYVAWRNG
+280 
-290 FDQCDYGWL
+290 
-299 ADGSVR
+299 
-305 YPASVAR
+305 
-312 PQCGGGLLGVRT
+312 
-324 LYRYENQTGFPY
+324 
-336 PDSKFDAYCYERKKV
+336 
-351 ITEPTTVKLITSLK
+351 
-365 TDSVKSSSAKVTLKP
+365 
-380 PVFETSITEVAVT
+380 
-393 KTEAPALEETTLET
+393 
-407 AEDTKMT
+407 
-414 TDVAEEK
+414 
-421 REMEVLMENIKLT
+421 
-434 TLLPQTVTDGEI
+434 
-446 STYET
+446 
-451 LGRTEYDVSPRL
+451 
-463 TESTSAALELEHT
+463 
-476 YSEAELPEEQGRSE
+476 
-490 SIEDA
+490 
-495 FLTSIIFQDSTA
+495 
-507 VAKSS
+507 
-512 TGLWEDTETGDT
+512 
-524 HKHDADN
+524 
-531 QTEQIE
+531 
-537 VGPMMTATD
+537 
-546 SLLPPSRREFP
+546 
-557 RTGTSV
+557 
-563 SLTKE
+563 
-568 NMYLGAHSTKE
+568 
-579 PTKKSMEAKSDKK
+579 
-592 LTTVVIP
+592 
-599 KSLFTDQYDLTT
+599 
-611 EGEGRESM
+611 
-619 YTVMPDRI
+619 
-627 SGVATGS
+627 
-634 VPESDVP
+634 
-641 AASESPVEEHAV
+641 
-653 TTGQYSTAD
+653 
-662 ESSPFIKFSSAAVF
+662 
-676 DNEASAEGSRE
+676 
-687 DLRDVQPTMSSGI
+687 
-700 PVSFSVSAVNQTGSE
+700 
-715 AIVLSGSTV
+715 
-724 SLQNFGEHTTSAS
+724 
-737 HSSQQTEGSAIL
+737 
-749 EEQEK
+749 
-754 AKEPETRTMD
+754 RTMD
-764 VKISHATTVIPTY
+764 VEIAHATAVIPTC

-792 HSPPASGMWLPTDKD
+792 QSPPASGMWLPTGRD

-815 SHTKRIHE
+815 SHIKRIHE

-842 TEYTKHPGAPISAV
+842 TEYTKHPGSPISAV

-862 SMEPAETKS
+862 STEPVETKS
-871 DEEAVSADFD
+871 GEEAVSADFD
-881 QNKDTTGVSHT
+881 QSKDTTGVSHT

-902 VSKISVN
+902 VSKMSVDE
-909 KSSATIKSFS
+909 SSATIKSFS
-919 SSSVTVLPTGMHA
+919 SSSVTVLSTALPT

-940 GDETSGYVLKTSIPT
+940 GDETSGYILKTSIPT

-960 REATETLVATVAM
+960 REATETLAAM

-979 TEMEVSIPTE
+979 TEMEVSKDI
-989 MEISIP
+989 
-995 TEMEVSKHTVTEES
+995 VTEEG
-1009 QTSIETSTEES
+1009 QTSSVTSAEESS

-1034 FGGTKGSIIFTDVR
+1034 FAGTEESIIFTDVTR
-1048 KVDTTVPQKE
+1048 VDTTVPQEE
-1058 HDASLVPV
+1058 HDASLVPT

-1080 QTPLDGIFHTET
+1080 QTPFDGIFHTEATET

-1101 EEFSLKDRDKD
+1101 EEHSMKDQDKEPD
-1112 IATES
+1112 TATES
-1117 TLSVTSVQIQE
+1117 TLSVTSVQMHE
-1128 QKTAPGSQSSQ
+1128 QKTAPGSESSQ
-1139 MAFQEKQDETGS
+1139 IAIQEKQDETGS
-1151 AYDETYPATK
+1151 AYDETYPATE

-1167 ELTDYGRILGRDETS
+1167 KLTDYGRVLGPDETS
-1182 TRTLR
+1182 TRSLH
-1187 LTVTPKAETATDEEE
+1187 LTVTLKAETATDPEEK
-1202 NVTEVMPIT
+1202 VTEVMPIT

-1217 TYDSRGTPTREED
+1217 TYESRGTPTREED
-1230 SDVVSWESVL
+1230 SDVVSWVSML
-1240 PPLTMPTGRSTV
+1240 PPHTMPTSRSTV
-1252 ESITRLTLGASPGQ
+1252 ESITHLTLGASPSQ
-1266 TLEGSGVSEEPEEIK
+1266 TLEGSGISEGPEEMK
-1281 TAIFSANATDKATIL
+1281 TAIFSTNATDKATIL
-1296 SGVTTPSISAVD
+1296 SDVTTSSISAVD
-1308 KIQTTSASKPFVTQK
+1308 KVQPTSPSKPFVTQK

-1382 PTTPPKVKEATEA
+1382 PTAPPTVKEATEA

-1436 FNRHMLPHAIDEP
+1436 FSRHMLPHAIDEP
-1449 HIDAESTQTE
+1449 HIDAESAQTE

-1478 FPDFIEFEE
+1478 FPNFIEFEE
-1487 EDDCENTTDVTTP
+1487 EEDCENTTDVTTP

-1506 NGKQQVTSATKS
+1506 NGKQQVTSAPKS

-1561 PSKAGEVIGV
+1561 PSKAGEVIGA

-1607 EQSLQKNK
+1607 QQSLQKNK
-1615 GTITWHGT
+1615 DTVTWHGT
-1623 EENSTKDTN
+1623 EESSTKDTKN
-1632 HLLLITNESS
+1632 LLLITSESS
-1642 GDGSTESDLSSSV
+1642 GDGSTESDLSGSV
-1655 FSEIVTMSRKEDDEK
+1655 SSEIVTMSRKEDDEK
-1670 NSGVTSAPDAFTVE
+1670 NSGITSAPDAFTVE
-1684 SSAVT
+1684 NSAVT
-1689 ASLDAVFN
+1689 ASLDAVLK
-1697 TATVGISVKDLIP
+1697 TAAVGIGVKNLIT
-1710 EEATPAPGDHYKST
+1710 EEVTPAPGEHDKST
-1724 VKLNANSPL
+1724 IKLNANSPV
-1733 ENLLETSNHT
+1733 ENLLETSSHT
-1743 AKPEMS
+1743 KPETS
-1749 AASFIVLEGSGDV
+1749 AASFMVLEGSGDV
-1762 EEDITVTSATTTE
+1762 EEDITITSAMTTE

-1781 LSMQDGSLG
+1781 LSMQDISLG

-1799 SVTISGITSAL
+1799 SVTVSGITSAL
-1810 PSGISTLYS
+1810 PRGISTLSS

-1834 SEFIMQ
+1834 SEYITE
-1840 KVVTSSFVTEKSVE
+1840 KVVVSSLVTEKNIE
-1854 VEKEIQTTVYSS
+1854 DEKEIQTTVYSS
-1866 QENSATAAEGNSDL
+1866 QENSATAAEGNSEL
-1880 NEFGSTTNE
+1880 NELGSTTSE
-1889 VRTVSQEPTLL
+1889 VRTVSQEPSPL
-1900 RKTVPVTGTVSSEMK
+1900 RKTVTGTVSSEIK
-1915 KVTTIPFLREKKL
+1915 KVTTAPLLREKKL
-1928 FINEGSAEE
+1928 FTNEGSAEE
-1937 PVDIFSGG
+1937 PADIFSGG

-1956 FIDSGSGDI
+1956 FIDLGSGDR

-1978 LRPVTETQTEK
+1978 LRPVTEPQTEK
-1989 HEGKVY
+1989 HEGKFY
-1995 SIDDASL
+1995 SIDDASVN
-2002 MNATT
+2002 NATA

-2018 AISVSSTG
+2018 AVSVSSTG
-2026 SDGLAKESGVATQT
+2026 SDGLTKESGGASQM
-2040 SQDVFSTGK
+2040 SQDVFGTGN

-2055 ETEPTHIVPSEVK
+2055 ETEPTYTAPSEVK
-2068 SSPDSRKEIIFH
+2068 SSPGSRKEIMSP
-2080 VAPGV
+2080 VAPGI

-2091 TSEVTSSP
+2091 TDEVTSPP

-2111 VTHGT
+2111 MTHGT
-2116 GSIKAVAESAESKNA
+2116 SSIKAVAESTENKNA
-2131 KVSSSTVSVGKILLI
+2131 KVSSSTVSLGKILLI
-2146 EHGSGEEFKGDSST
+2146 EHGSGEEYKGDSST

-2173 GSHFSFIDQGSGEAD
+2173 GSHFSFIDQGSGGAD

-2205 ESQEKYDKK
+2205 EIQEMYDKK
-2214 VVSTPSKDHA
+2214 VVSTPSMDHA

-2234 STEHEIT
+2234 ITEHEVT
-2241 TLETVTDIGME
+2241 TMGTVTDIRME
-2252 GKTIDELTVR
+2252 EKTVDELTVR
-2262 AFSTKISLVNDTHS
+2262 AFTMKIPLVEDIDS
-2276 GEDRPREISTKAIE
+2276 GEDRPREISPKAIE

-2296 TDSFFKSTQANH
+2296 TDTFFKSTQTNH
-2308 EHLGFLN
+2308 ENLGFLN
-2315 IPTVS
+2315 VPTVS
-2320 PYSEEKELETESVK
+2320 LYSEEKELETESVK
-2334 KILLSF
+2334 KILLPF
-2340 NDDRVTE
+2340 NDYRVTE
-2347 PVNIERTYISSP
+2347 SVKIERKYISSP
-2359 VTDIEQ
+2359 ATDTEQ

-2375 TKDIPRSLLTPK
+2375 TKDIPRSLLIPK

-2397 GDPLFSGQGS
+2397 SDPLFSGQGS

-2418 TLSVK
+2418 PLAVK

-2434 HPASM
+2434 HPANIG
-2439 RPNLSTDK
+2439 PKLSTDK

-2452 RESTESNAEVNE
+2452 RGSTESNAEVNE

-2473 LSETDPF
+2473 LSETEDQF

-2485 TPALAEESSR
+2485 TSSPALTEESSK
-2495 SFISKEI
+2495 SFSSKEI

-2509 LVTEEPHNKET
+2509 VAVEEPHNKET

-2535 SKVVSQEETS
+2535 SKAVSQDETS

-2561 GTPNPE
+2561 GTPSLE

-2572 VASTTKMPGRIL
+2572 VTSTTKMPGRVL
-2584 TESSGEGSG
+2584 PESSGEGSG

-2600 SSPDMFTHLSVPPV
+2600 SSPDMFTHLSIPLV

-2631 EVMTTEAP
+2631 EIMVTEAP
-2639 IDGSQTVVTELASLF
+2639 IDGSQTVITGLASLF
-2654 TEEKEIM
+2654 TEEKEIV
-2661 AHPSAVQPKTATSEE
+2661 ANPSAVQPKTATSEE

-2741 MPNSVIQSTYG
+2741 MPNPVIQSTYDS
-2752 GDDSMTAEG
+2752 DDSMTAEG

-2782 SLSLTTSSQPSSESV
+2782 SLSFTTSRQPSSESV
-2797 TAEHRPKSDD
+2797 TAGHKPKSDD
-2807 KDLPSGNAM
+2807 KDLGSGNAM
-2816 TFATETLI
+2816 KFATETLV
-2824 TTKLSEL
+2824 TTELSEL

-2836 TVPSLASPR
+2836 TVPSLASPHA
-2845 VPHESKHVVT
+2845 PHESKHVVT
-2855 STTEDTYELNTSANN
+2855 STAEDTYELNTSANN
-2870 RVIADQSETFSVSGF
+2870 RVIADQSETISGF
-2885 SGMGQDELD
+2885 SGMGQEELD
-2894 DKQSVLPSLTPVLT
+2894 DKQPVVPSLTPVLT
-2908 TETEETLTT
+2908 TETEKALTT
-2917 DMLDVSIVTTQHTS
+2917 DMLDLSIVTTQRTS

-2941 EENHPTVYTNTK
+2941 EEKHPTVYTNTK
-2953 SASAEYEETDSV
+2953 SASTEYEETDSV
-2965 SFYSVP
+2965 SFYAVP

-2990 EVVVPSTSSSKDLDQ
+2990 EVIIPSTSSSKDSELSD
-3005 SNHSSEGTFKEV
+3005 HSSEGTFKEV

-3042 FSLKPISES
+3042 FSPRPVSES
-3051 TTTESTP
+3051 TTTESMP
-3058 HFNRLVTDRIEETET
+3058 HFNRPVTDRTEETET

-3094 VLPTDFL
+3094 VLPTAFL
-3101 NFGERVSTDA
+3101 NFGERMSTDV
-3111 PKVSTME
+3111 PKVSTIE

-3130 QEDDRSTT
+3130 QEVDRSTE

-3151 SPNSIESEVL
+3151 SRNSIESEVF

-3175 QPLDR
+3175 QPLTR
-3180 STETQST
+3180 STETQSA
-3187 LFGQEEITTISSNI
+3187 LFGREEITTISSNI
-3201 ATNSTDPGN
+3201 ATNSTAPGN
-3210 SPYQNEPSTISSEE
+3210 SPYQNEQSTTSSEE
-3224 PNTIELVT
+3224 PNTIEVVT

-3419 LQYENWRPN
+3419 L
-3428 QPDSF
+3428 
-3433 FSAGEDC
+3433 
-3440 VVIIWH
+3440 
-3446 ENGQWNDVPC
+3446 
-3456 NYHLTYTCKKGT
+3456 
-3468 VACGQPPVVENAK
+3468 
-3481 TFGKMKPRYEINS
+3481 
-3494 LIRYHCKDGFIQR
+3494 
-3507 HIPTIRCQ
+3507 
-3515 GNGRWDMPKITCMN
+3515 
-3529 PSTYQRTY
+3529 
-3537 SKKYYYKH
+3537 
-3545 SSSGKG
+3545 
-3551 TSLNSSKHYHR
+3551 
-3562 WIRTWQDSRR
+3562 